1 MFTKKN
7 FKNRLTTAI
16 LAGLM
21 STSSIIPSITNVHAE
36 EETSHQTVFS
46 FKEKNEGSDENT
58 EFAKY
63 FADGNIGFKFEYS
76 LGNQSKTISKTYIS
90 DNAELNQTVGNKTYE
105 FTTPEVQ
112 IEENEDGNI
121 FAYRA
126 SIVPAQEKYN
136 DYFLKYGENSA
147 RTVTGNKARN
157 TISYEIIKVNRNIR
171 LYSLENSGE
180 TFRLED
186 VTNYDK
192 EQIRAAIYEAN
203 PELKVWNDNLKASDP
218 SFELLQFDK
227 KGVHTTFPIRT
238 NWNIPQIRFG
248 YFGDEDHNDRGLL
261 RPIKPAPSFA
271 KITYRW
277 KDHRD
282 FTDEFIKG
290 SEFSSAMSKEKIEEN
305 KALKVYNGPMENDY
319 RLATEDTLS
328 ADITT
333 YSKAG
338 VLNRANFDKNIN
350 YYILE
355 KQLPAGRTRGEDI
368 ELTLDDKKQLHI
380 LYKYDDG
387 ETVLEKT
394 QWELPNSVVKES
406 DLPKLQD
413 NLEFKDTFSPYTI
426 TDGNNEIVRI
436 VKRQGSVAP
445 AERKVMVSVVYKL
458 EDGSQAF
465 AQDFEFE
472 TNQIIKESD
481 LPPALPNM
489 HFTDEFT
496 SYKVIDGVNKIERT
510 LAMNTAKSFITYND
524 ANGITA
530 GTEEIVKP
538 IGSKITND
546 DLHAPEGTHLAE
558 DVDHTVSEN
567 EDDNKFV
574 ALIEYNTVEIGVIY
588 KKGEDVVKTEVI
600 TKKVKDVVTAEEL
613 PVLPNNMHFIDEFV
627 GYTVTGKNDQITRL
641 VDDDTATQVVV
652 HITYKDSD
660 GKVVKEEDIAKK
672 IGEKV
677 TDNDLTAPEGT
688 HFTGDPT
695 DYTVTEE
702 GNKIERLVDYNEVT
716 VKIVYKDKNGKE
728 IKSEKLKKK
737 IGSNINESE
746 LPSTPDGMH
755 FTDKFDGYVVTGKD
769 DKIER
774 VVEENES
781 NDAIIKV
788 VYKDKDGN
796 IVKQED
802 LKRKIGDKIT
812 NQDLTAPDGMNIIET
827 VEYDITKKEEALDV
841 HVEMNKTSGHIS
853 FIANIAD
860 GPRYNEFDITFGE
873 VLPKF
878 SGIKVNGYDFI
889 GFFKDASM
897 TDPVTFEEV
906 VNNDMTIYV
915 KYEANHELDFAK
927 KYNTAN
933 KPTSN
938 KPADTGAAMYGFTFL
953 CLSALF
959 AIVGY
964 IVLAYRKEKV
974 NMHSAKDRVPF

>member
-7 FKNRLTTAI
+7 LKNRLTTAI

-21 STSSIIPSITNVHAE
+21 STSSIIPGITNVHAE
-36 EETSHQTVFS
+36 EETASHQTVFS
-46 FKEKNEGSDENT
+46 FKERNEGSDENT

-76 LGNQSKTISKTYIS
+76 IGNQSKTISKAYIS

-112 IEENEDGNI
+112 IEENEDGNT

-282 FTDEFIKG
+282 FTDEFING

-338 VLNRANFDKNIN
+338 VLNRANFDKNVN

-355 KQLPAGRTRGEDI
+355 KQFPAGRTRGEDI

-380 LYKYDDG
+380 FYKYEDG

-394 QWELPNSVVKES
+394 QWELPNSVIKES
-406 DLPKLQD
+406 DLPKLQN

-445 AERKVMVSVVYKL
+445 VEKKVMVSVVYKL

-472 TNQIIKESD
+472 TDQIIKESD

-496 SYKVIDGVNKIERT
+496 SYKVVDGVNKIERT

-538 IGSKITND
+538 IGSKIMND
-546 DLHAPEGTHLAE
+546 DLHAPEGTHLTE
-558 DVDHTVSEN
+558 EVNHTVSEN

-600 TKKVKDVVTAEEL
+600 TKKVKDIVTAEDL
-613 PVLPNNMHFIDEFV
+613 PTLPNNMHFIDEFT
-627 GYTVTGKNDQITRL
+627 GYAVTGKNDQITRL

-652 HITYKDSD
+652 HVIYKDSD

-702 GNKIERLVDYNEVT
+702 SNKIERLVDYNEVT

-728 IKSEKLKKK
+728 IKAEELKKK
-737 IGSNINESE
+737 IGSNIKESE

-755 FTDKFDGYVVTGKD
+755 FVDKFDGYIVTGKD

-781 NDAIIKV
+781 NDAVVKI

-796 IVKQED
+796 VVKQED

-812 NQDLTAPDGMNIIET
+812 NQDLTTPDGMHIVGT
-827 VEYDITKKEEALDV
+827 VEYDITKKEESLDV
-841 HVEMNKTSGHIS
+841 HVEINKTSGHIS

-860 GPRYNEFDITFGE
+860 GPRYNEFDVTFGE

-878 SGIKVNGYDFI
+878 SGIEVNGYDFI
-889 GFFKDASM
+889 GFFKDAAM
-897 TDPVTFEEV
+897 TDPITFEEV
-906 VNNDMTIYV
+906 VNDDMTIYV

-933 KPTSN
+933 KPASN

-964 IVLAYRKEKV
+964 MVLLYKKEK
-974 NMHSAKDRVPF
+974 MD

>member
-1 MFTKKN
+1 MFTKKKN
-7 FKNRLTTAI
+7 LRNRLTTVI

-36 EETSHQTVFS
+36 EETTSHQTVFS

-76 LGNQSKTISKTYIS
+76 IGNQSKTISKTYIS
-90 DNAELNQTVGNKTYE
+90 DNAELNQAVGNKTYE

-112 IEENEDGNI
+112 IEENEDGNT

-180 TFRLED
+180 TFKLED

-261 RPIKPAPSFA
+261 RPLKPAPSFA

-282 FTDEFIKG
+282 FTDEFING

-338 VLNRANFDKNIN
+338 VLNRVNFDKNVN

-355 KQLPAGRTRGEDI
+355 KQFPAGRTRGEDI

-380 LYKYDDG
+380 LYKYEDG
-387 ETVLEKT
+387 EVVLEKT
-394 QWELPNSVVKES
+394 QWELQNSVIKES
-406 DLPKLQD
+406 DLPKLQN

-558 DVDHTVSEN
+558 EVNHTVSEN
-567 EDDNKFV
+567 EDDNKFA
-574 ALIEYNTVEIGVIY
+574 ALIEYNTVEIDVIY
-588 KKGEDVVKTEVI
+588 KKGKDVVKTEVI
-600 TKKVKDVVTAEEL
+600 TKKVKDVVTAEDL
-613 PVLPNNMHFIDEFV
+613 PALPNNMHFIDEFT

-652 HITYKDSD
+652 HVTYKDSD

-688 HFTGDPT
+688 HFIGDPT

-716 VKIVYKDKNGKE
+716 IKVVYKDKNGKE
-728 IKSEKLKKK
+728 IKAEELKKK
-737 IGSNINESE
+737 IGSSIKESE

-755 FTDKFDGYVVTGKD
+755 FTDKFDGYVVTEKD

-812 NQDLTAPDGMNIIET
+812 NQDLTVPDGMHVVGT

-860 GPRYNEFDITFGE
+860 GPRYNEFDVTFGE

-878 SGIKVNGYDFI
+878 SGIKVNGYDFV
-889 GFFKDASM
+889 GFYKDAAM
-897 TDPVTFEEV
+897 TDHVTFEEV
-906 VNNDMTIYV
+906 VNDDMTIYV

-964 IVLAYRKEKV
+964 AVLLYRKEK
-974 NMHSAKDRVPF
+974 MD

>member
-1 MFTKKN
+1 MFTKKKN
-7 FKNRLTTAI
+7 LRNRLTTVI

-21 STSSIIPSITNVHAE
+21 STSGIIPSITNVHAE
-36 EETSHQTVFS
+36 EETTSHQTVFS
-46 FKEKNEGSDENT
+46 FKEKNEGSDENA

-76 LGNQSKTISKTYIS
+76 IGNQFKTISKTYIS

-112 IEENEDGNI
+112 IEENEDGNT

-171 LYSLENSGE
+171 LYSLENSGK

-227 KGVHTTFPIRT
+227 KGVHTTFPIRA

-338 VLNRANFDKNIN
+338 VLNRANFDKNRS
-350 YYILE
+350 YYIVE
-355 KQLPAGRTRGEDI
+355 NEFPAGRTRGEDI

-380 LYKYDDG
+380 LYKYEDG

-394 QWELPNSVVKES
+394 QWELPNSVIKES
-406 DLPKLQD
+406 DLPKLQN

-445 AERKVMVSVVYKL
+445 TERKVMVSVVYKL

-472 TNQIIKESD
+472 TDQIIKESD

-496 SYKVIDGVNKIERT
+496 SYKVVDGVNKIERT

-530 GTEEIVKP
+530 GTEEIIKP

-546 DLHAPEGTHLAE
+546 DLHAPEGTHLTE
-558 DVDHTVSEN
+558 EVNHTVSEN

-574 ALIEYNTVEIGVIY
+574 ALIEYNTAEIGVIY

-600 TKKVKDVVTAEEL
+600 TKKVKDVVTAEDL
-613 PVLPNNMHFIDEFV
+613 PALPNNMHFIDEFT
-627 GYTVTGKNDQITRL
+627 GYAVTGKNDQITRL

-652 HITYKDSD
+652 HVIYKDSD

-688 HFTGDPT
+688 HFIGDPT

-716 VKIVYKDKNGKE
+716 VKVIYKDKNGRK
-728 IKSEKLKKK
+728 IKVEELKKK
-737 IGSNINESE
+737 IGSNIKESE
-746 LPSTPDGMH
+746 LPSTPDGVH

-812 NQDLTAPDGMNIIET
+812 NQDLTAPDGMHVVGT
-827 VEYDITKKEEALDV
+827 VEYDITKKEESLDV

-860 GPRYNEFDITFGE
+860 GPRYNEFDVTFGE

-878 SGIKVNGYDFI
+878 SGIKVNGYDFV
-889 GFFKDASM
+889 GFYKDAAM

-906 VNNDMTIYV
+906 VNDDMTIYV

-964 IVLAYRKEKV
+964 IVLLYRKEK
-974 NMHSAKDRVPF
+974 MD

>member
-1 MFTKKN
+1 M
-7 FKNRLTTAI
+7 
-16 LAGLM
+16 
-21 STSSIIPSITNVHAE
+21 
-36 EETSHQTVFS
+36 
-46 FKEKNEGSDENT
+46 
-58 EFAKY
+58 
-63 FADGNIGFKFEYS
+63 
-76 LGNQSKTISKTYIS
+76 
-90 DNAELNQTVGNKTYE
+90 
-105 FTTPEVQ
+105 
-112 IEENEDGNI
+112 
-121 FAYRA
+121 
-126 SIVPAQEKYN
+126 
-136 DYFLKYGENSA
+136 
-147 RTVTGNKARN
+147 
-157 TISYEIIKVNRNIR
+157 
-171 LYSLENSGE
+171 
-180 TFRLED
+180 
-186 VTNYDK
+186 
-192 EQIRAAIYEAN
+192 
-203 PELKVWNDNLKASDP
+203 
-218 SFELLQFDK
+218 QFDK

-282 FTDEFIKG
+282 FTDEFING

-338 VLNRANFDKNIN
+338 VLNRANFDKNRS
-350 YYILE
+350 YYIVE
-355 KQLPAGRTRGEDI
+355 NEFPAGRTRGEDI

-380 LYKYDDG
+380 LYKYEDG
-387 ETVLEKT
+387 EVVLEKT
-394 QWELPNSVVKES
+394 QWELPNSVIKES
-406 DLPKLQD
+406 DIPKLQD

-426 TDGNNEIVRI
+426 ADGNNEIVRI

-445 AERKVMVSVVYKL
+445 AERKVMVSVLYKL

-600 TKKVKDVVTAEEL
+600 TKKVKDVVTAEDL
-613 PVLPNNMHFIDEFV
+613 PVLPNNMHFIDEFA

-641 VDDDTATQVVV
+641 MDDDTATQVVV
-652 HITYKDSD
+652 HVTYKDSD

-702 GNKIERLVDYNEVT
+702 SNKIERLVDYNEVT

-728 IKSEKLKKK
+728 IKAEELKKK
-737 IGSNINESE
+737 IGSNIKESE

-755 FTDKFDGYVVTGKD
+755 FVDKFDGYVVTGKD

-781 NDAIIKV
+781 NDAIIKA

-802 LKRKIGDKIT
+802 LKRKVGDKIT
-812 NQDLTAPDGMNIIET
+812 NQDLTAPDGMHVVGT
-827 VEYDITKKEEALDV
+827 VEYDITKKEESLDV
-841 HVEMNKTSGHIS
+841 HVEMNKTSGHVS
-853 FIANIAD
+853 FVANIAD
-860 GPRYNEFDITFGE
+860 GPRYNEFDVAFGE
-873 VLPKF
+873 VLPRL

-889 GFFKDASM
+889 GFFKDAAM

-906 VNNDMTIYV
+906 VNDNMTIYV

-927 KYNTAN
+927 KYNAAN

-964 IVLAYRKEKV
+964 MVLLYRKEK
-974 NMHSAKDRVPF
+974 MD

>member
-46 FKEKNEGSDENT
+46 FKEKNEGSDENA

-76 LGNQSKTISKTYIS
+76 IGNQFKTISKTYIS

-112 IEENEDGNI
+112 IGENEDGNI

-338 VLNRANFDKNIN
+338 VLNRANFDKNVN

-355 KQLPAGRTRGEDI
+355 KQFPAGRTRGEDI

-380 LYKYDDG
+380 LYKYEDG

-394 QWELPNSVVKES
+394 QWELPNSVIKES
-406 DLPKLQD
+406 DLPKLQN

-496 SYKVIDGVNKIERT
+496 SYKVIDGVNKIERI

-600 TKKVKDVVTAEEL
+600 TKKVKDVVTAEDL
-613 PVLPNNMHFIDEFV
+613 PVLPNNMHFIGEFV

-716 VKIVYKDKNGKE
+716 VKVVYKDKNGKE
-728 IKSEKLKKK
+728 IKSEELKKK

-755 FTDKFDGYVVTGKD
+755 FVDKFDGYVVTGKD

-774 VVEENES
+774 IVEENES

-802 LKRKIGDKIT
+802 LKKKIGDKIT
-812 NQDLTAPDGMNIIET
+812 NQDLTAPDGMHIVGTI
-827 VEYDITKKEEALDV
+827 EYDITKKEEALDV

-860 GPRYNEFDITFGE
+860 GPRYNEFDVTFGE

-878 SGIKVNGYDFI
+878 SGIKVNGYDFV
-889 GFFKDASM
+889 GFYKDAAM

-906 VNNDMTIYV
+906 VNDDMTIYV

-964 IVLAYRKEKV
+964 MVLLYRKEKA
-974 NMHSAKDRVPF
+974 NMH

>member
-7 FKNRLTTAI
+7 LKDRLTTVI

-36 EETSHQTVFS
+36 EETTSHQTVFL

-63 FADGNIGFKFEYS
+63 FANGNIGFKFEYS
-76 LGNQSKTISKTYIS
+76 IGNQSKTISKTYIS
-90 DNAELNQTVGNKTYE
+90 DNAELHQTVGNKNYE

-112 IEENEDGNI
+112 IEENPDGNT

-136 DYFLKYGENSA
+136 DYFLQYGENVVK
-147 RTVTGNKARN
+147 TTTGNRAAN
-157 TISYEIIKVNRNIR
+157 IISYNIIKVNRNIR
-171 LYSLENSGE
+171 LYSLENSSE
-180 TFRLED
+180 AFRLED

-238 NWNIPQIRFG
+238 GWNIPQIRFG

-261 RPIKPAPSFA
+261 KPWKPTPSLA

-282 FTDEFIKG
+282 FTDEFIND
-290 SEFSSAMSKEKIEEN
+290 SEFSSAMSKEKIEDN
-305 KALKVYNGPMENDY
+305 KALKVFNGPMENDY
-319 RLATEDTLS
+319 RLATKDTLS

-333 YSKAG
+333 YSEVG
-338 VLNRANFDKNIN
+338 VLNRANFDKNRS
-350 YYILE
+350 YYIVE
-355 KQLPAGRTRGEDI
+355 NEFPAGRTRGEDI
-368 ELTLDDKKQLHI
+368 ELTLNDKKQLHI
-380 LYKYDDG
+380 LYKYEDG
-387 ETVLEKT
+387 EVVLEKT
-394 QWELPNSVVKES
+394 QWELPNSVIKES
-406 DLPKLQD
+406 DLPKLQN
-413 NLEFKDTFSPYTI
+413 NLEFKDTFSSYTV

-436 VKRQGSVAP
+436 VKRNTPVSP

-465 AQDFEFE
+465 TQDFEFE
-472 TNQIIKESD
+472 TNQVIKESD

-496 SYKVIDGVNKIERT
+496 SYKVIDGENKIERT

-558 DVDHTVSEN
+558 EVNHTVSEN

-600 TKKVKDVVTAEEL
+600 NKKVKDVVTNDDL
-613 PVLPNNMHFIDEFV
+613 PALPNNMHFIDEFT

-652 HITYKDSD
+652 HVTYKDSD
-660 GKVVKEEDIAKK
+660 GKVVKEEDISKK

-677 TDNDLTAPEGT
+677 TDNDLTPPDGT

-695 DYTVTEE
+695 DYTVTEKD
-702 GNKIERLVDYNEVT
+702 NKIERTVDYNEVT
-716 VKIVYKDKNGKE
+716 VKVAYKDKNGKE
-728 IKSEKLKKK
+728 IKTEELKKK
-737 IGSNINESE
+737 IGSSIKESE

-755 FTDKFDGYVVTGKD
+755 FTDKFDEYTVTGKD

-774 VVEENES
+774 TVEENES
-781 NDAIIKV
+781 NDAVVKI
-788 VYKDKDGN
+788 VYKDKDEN

-802 LKRKIGDKIT
+802 LKKNIGDKIT
-812 NQDLTAPDGMNIIET
+812 NQDLTAPDGMHIVGT
-827 VEYDITKKEEALDV
+827 VEYDITKKEASLDV
-841 HVEMNKTSGHIS
+841 RVETNKTSGHIS

-860 GPRYNEFDITFGE
+860 GPRYNEFDVTFGE

-878 SGIKVNGYDFI
+878 AGIKINGYDFV
-889 GFFKDASM
+889 GFYKNAEM

-906 VNNDMTIYV
+906 VNDDMTIYV

-933 KPTSN
+933 KPSS

-953 CLSALF
+953 CLSSLF

-964 IVLAYRKEKV
+964 MVLLYKKEK
-974 NMHSAKDRVPF
+974 MD

>member
-1 MFTKKN
+1 M
-7 FKNRLTTAI
+7 
-16 LAGLM
+16 
-21 STSSIIPSITNVHAE
+21 
-36 EETSHQTVFS
+36 
-46 FKEKNEGSDENT
+46 
-58 EFAKY
+58 
-63 FADGNIGFKFEYS
+63 
-76 LGNQSKTISKTYIS
+76 
-90 DNAELNQTVGNKTYE
+90 
-105 FTTPEVQ
+105 
-112 IEENEDGNI
+112 
-121 FAYRA
+121 
-126 SIVPAQEKYN
+126 PAQEKYN

-180 TFRLED
+180 TFKLED

-227 KGVHTTFPIRT
+227 KGVHTTFPIRA

-248 YFGDEDHNDRGLL
+248 FFGDEDHNDRGLL

-282 FTDEFIKG
+282 FTDEFING

-338 VLNRANFDKNIN
+338 VLNRANFDKNRS
-350 YYILE
+350 YYIVE
-355 KQLPAGRTRGEDI
+355 NEFPAGRTRGEDI

-380 LYKYDDG
+380 LYKYEDG
-387 ETVLEKT
+387 EVVLEKA
-394 QWELPNSVVKES
+394 QWELPNSVIKES
-406 DLPKLQD
+406 DLPKLQN

-496 SYKVIDGVNKIERT
+496 SYKVVDGVNKIERT

-546 DLHAPEGTHLAE
+546 DLHAPEGTHLTE
-558 DVDHTVSEN
+558 EVNHTVSEN

-600 TKKVKDVVTAEEL
+600 TKKVKDVVTNEDL
-613 PVLPNNMHFIDEFV
+613 PALPNSMHFIDEFT

-652 HITYKDSD
+652 HVTYKDSD

-702 GNKIERLVDYNEVT
+702 NNKIERLVDYNEVT
-716 VKIVYKDKNGKE
+716 VKVVYKDKNGKE
-728 IKSEKLKKK
+728 IKAEELKKK

-755 FTDKFDGYVVTGKD
+755 FVDKFDGY
-769 DKIER
+769 
-774 VVEENES
+774 
-781 NDAIIKV
+781 V

-802 LKRKIGDKIT
+802 LKKKIGDKIT
-812 NQDLTAPDGMNIIET
+812 NQDLTAPDGMHIVGTI
-827 VEYDITKKEEALDV
+827 EYDITKKEEALDV

-860 GPRYNEFDITFGE
+860 GPRYNEFDVTFGE

-878 SGIKVNGYDFI
+878 SGIKVNGYDFV
-889 GFFKDASM
+889 GFYKDAAM

-906 VNNDMTIYV
+906 VNDDMTIYV

-964 IVLAYRKEKV
+964 MVLLYKKEK
-974 NMHSAKDRVPF
+974 MD

>member
-7 FKNRLTTAI
+7 LKHRLTTVI

-36 EETSHQTVFS
+36 EETTSHQTVFL
-46 FKEKNEGSDENT
+46 FKEKNEDSGENT

-76 LGNQSKTISKTYIS
+76 IGNQSKTISKTYIS
-90 DNAELNQTVGNKTYE
+90 DNAELHQTVGNKNYE

-112 IEENEDGNI
+112 IEENEDGNT

-136 DYFLKYGENSA
+136 DYFLQYGENVA
-147 RTVTGNKARN
+147 KTTTGNRATN
-157 TISYEIIKVNRNIR
+157 IISYNIIKVNRNIR
-171 LYSLENSGE
+171 LYSLENSSE
-180 TFRLED
+180 AFRLED

-238 NWNIPQIRFG
+238 GWNIPQIRFG

-282 FTDEFIKG
+282 FTDEFINN
-290 SEFSSAMSKEKIEEN
+290 SEFSSVFSKEKLEDN
-305 KALKVYNGPMENDY
+305 KALKVFNGPMENDY
-319 RLATEDTLS
+319 RLATKDTLS

-333 YSKAG
+333 YSEAG
-338 VLNRANFDKNIN
+338 VLNRANFDKNRS
-350 YYILE
+350 YYIVE
-355 KQLPAGRTRGEDI
+355 NELPAGRTRGENI

-380 LYKYDDG
+380 LYKYEDG

-394 QWELPNSVVKES
+394 QWELPNSVIKES

-413 NLEFKDTFSPYTI
+413 NLEFKDTFSSYTI

-436 VKRQGSVAP
+436 VKRNTPVSP

-472 TNQIIKESD
+472 TNQVIKESD

-489 HFTDEFT
+489 HFIDEFT
-496 SYKVIDGVNKIERT
+496 
-510 LAMNTAKSFITYND
+510 
-524 ANGITA
+524 
-530 GTEEIVKP
+530 
-538 IGSKITND
+538 
-546 DLHAPEGTHLAE
+546 
-558 DVDHTVSEN
+558 
-567 EDDNKFV
+567 
-574 ALIEYNTVEIGVIY
+574 
-588 KKGEDVVKTEVI
+588 
-600 TKKVKDVVTAEEL
+600 
-613 PVLPNNMHFIDEFV
+613 

-672 IGEKV
+672 VGEKV

-688 HFTGDPT
+688 HFVGDPT
-695 DYTVTEE
+695 DYTVTEKD
-702 GNKIERLVDYNEVT
+702 NKIERSVDYNEVT
-716 VKIVYKDKNGKE
+716 VKVVYKDKNGKE
-728 IKSEKLKKK
+728 IKTEELKKK
-737 IGSNINESE
+737 IGSSIKESE

-755 FTDKFDGYVVTGKD
+755 FTDKFDEYTVTGKD

-774 VVEENES
+774 TVEENES
-781 NDAIIKV
+781 NDAVVKI
-788 VYKDKDGN
+788 VYKDKDEN

-802 LKRKIGDKIT
+802 LKKNIGDKIT
-812 NQDLTAPDGMNIIET
+812 NQDLTAPDGMHIVGT
-827 VEYDITKKEEALDV
+827 VEYDVTKKESSLDV
-841 HVEMNKTSGHIS
+841 RVETNKTSGHIS

-860 GPRYNEFDITFGE
+860 GPRYNELDVTFGE

-878 SGIKVNGYDFI
+878 AGIKVNGYDFI
-889 GFFKDASM
+889 GFYKNAEM

-906 VNNDMTIYV
+906 VNDDMTIYV

-933 KPTSN
+933 KPSS
-938 KPADTGAAMYGFTFL
+938 KPADTGAAMYGLTFL

-964 IVLAYRKEKV
+964 MVLLYKKEK
-974 NMHSAKDRVPF
+974 MD

>member
-1 MFTKKN
+1 MFTKKKN
-7 FKNRLTTAI
+7 LRNRLTTAI

-36 EETSHQTVFS
+36 EGTTSHQTVFS

-105 FTTPEVQ
+105 FITPEVQ
-112 IEENEDGNI
+112 MEENEDGNT

-136 DYFLKYGENSA
+136 DYFLKYGEDVVK
-147 RTVTGNKARN
+147 TTTGNKARN
-157 TISYEIIKVNRNIR
+157 VISYEIIKVNRNIR
-171 LYSLENSGE
+171 LYSLENSSE
-180 TFRLED
+180 AFRLED

-238 NWNIPQIRFG
+238 GWNIPQIRFG

-261 RPIKPAPSFA
+261 RPWKPTPSFA

-282 FTDEFIKG
+282 FTDEFINS
-290 SEFSSAMSKEKIEEN
+290 SEFSSAMSKEKIEED

-333 YSKAG
+333 YSAAG
-338 VLNRANFDKNIN
+338 VLNRANFDKNKN
-350 YYILE
+350 YYIVE
-355 KQLPAGRTRGEDI
+355 KQFPAGRTRGEDI
-368 ELTLDDKKQLHI
+368 ELTLDDKKQLHV
-380 LYKYDDG
+380 LYKYEDG
-387 ETVLEKT
+387 EVVLEKT
-394 QWELPNSVVKES
+394 QWELPNSVIKES

-436 VKRQGSVAP
+436 VKRNTPVSP
-445 AERKVMVSVVYKL
+445 AGRKVMVSVVYKL

-465 AQDFEFE
+465 TQDFEFE
-472 TNQIIKESD
+472 TNQVIKESD

-496 SYKVIDGVNKIERT
+496 SYKVIDGENKIERT

-558 DVDHTVSEN
+558 EVDHTVSEN

-574 ALIEYNTVEIGVIY
+574 ALIEYNTVEVGVIY

-600 TKKVKDVVTAEEL
+600 TKKVKDVVTAEDL
-613 PVLPNNMHFIDEFV
+613 PALPNNMHFIDEFT

-652 HITYKDSD
+652 HVTYKDKD

-672 IGEKV
+672 VGEKV

-716 VKIVYKDKNGKE
+716 VKVVYKDKNGKE
-728 IKSEKLKKK
+728 IKAEELKKK
-737 IGSNINESE
+737 IGNNIKESE
-746 LPSTPDGMH
+746 LPATPDGMH
-755 FTDKFDGYVVTGKD
+755 FVDKFDGYVVTGKD

-774 VVEENES
+774 VLEENES

-796 IVKQED
+796 VVKQED

-812 NQDLTAPDGMNIIET
+812 NQDLTAPDGMHIIGT
-827 VEYDITKKEEALDV
+827 VEYDITKKEESLDV
-841 HVEMNKTSGHIS
+841 HVEMDKTSGHIS
-853 FIANIAD
+853 FVANIAD
-860 GPRYNEFDITFGE
+860 GPRYNEFDVTFGE
-873 VLPKF
+873 VLPKI

-889 GFFKDASM
+889 GFYKDAAM

-906 VNNDMTIYV
+906 VNDDMTIYV
-915 KYEANHELDFAK
+915 KYETNHELDFAK

-959 AIVGY
+959 AIIGY
-964 IVLAYRKEKV
+964 MVLLYKKEK
-974 NMHSAKDRVPF
+974 MD

>member
-7 FKNRLTTAI
+7 LKDRLTTVI

-36 EETSHQTVFS
+36 EETASHQTVFL
-46 FKEKNEGSDENT
+46 FKEKNEGLDENT

-76 LGNQSKTISKTYIS
+76 IGNQSKTISKTYIS
-90 DNAELNQTVGNKTYE
+90 DNAELNQTVGNKNYE
-105 FTTPEVQ
+105 FTTPEVK
-112 IEENEDGNI
+112 IEENPDGNT

-136 DYFLKYGENSA
+136 DYFLQYGENVIK
-147 RTVTGNKARN
+147 TTTGNRAAN
-157 TISYEIIKVNRNIR
+157 IISYNIIKVNRNIR

-180 TFRLED
+180 VFRLED

-238 NWNIPQIRFG
+238 GWNIPQIRFG

-282 FTDEFIKG
+282 FTDEFISN
-290 SEFSSAMSKEKIEEN
+290 SEFSSVMSKEKIEEN

-319 RLATEDTLS
+319 RLATKDTLS

-333 YSKAG
+333 YSEAG
-338 VLNRANFDKNIN
+338 VLNRANFDKNRS
-350 YYILE
+350 YYIVE
-355 KQLPAGRTRGEDI
+355 NELPARRTRGEDI

-380 LYKYDDG
+380 LYKYEDG
-387 ETVLEKT
+387 EVVLEKT
-394 QWELPNSVVKES
+394 QWELPNSVIKES
-406 DLPKLQD
+406 DLPKLQN
-413 NLEFKDTFSPYTI
+413 NLEFKDTFSSYTI

-481 LPPALPNM
+481 LPPALPSM

-496 SYKVIDGVNKIERT
+496 SYKVIDGENKIERT

-558 DVDHTVSEN
+558 EVNHTVSEN

-574 ALIEYNTVEIGVIY
+574 ALIEYNTVEVGVIY

-600 TKKVKDVVTAEEL
+600 TKKVKDVVTAEDL
-613 PVLPNNMHFIDEFV
+613 PALPNNMHFIDEFT

-652 HITYKDSD
+652 HVTYKDSD

-672 IGEKV
+672 VGEKV

-688 HFTGDPT
+688 HFVGDPT
-695 DYTVTEE
+695 DYTVTEKD
-702 GNKIERLVDYNEVT
+702 NKIERSVDYNEVT
-716 VKIVYKDKNGKE
+716 VKVAYKDKNGKE
-728 IKSEKLKKK
+728 IKTEELKKK
-737 IGSNINESE
+737 IGSSIKESE

-755 FTDKFDGYVVTGKD
+755 FTDKFDEYTVTGKD

-774 VVEENES
+774 TVEENES
-781 NDAIIKV
+781 NDAVVKI
-788 VYKDKDGN
+788 VYKDKDEN

-802 LKRKIGDKIT
+802 LKKNIGDKIT
-812 NQDLTAPDGMNIIET
+812 NQDLTAPDGMHIVGT
-827 VEYDITKKEEALDV
+827 VEYDVTKKKESLDV
-841 HVEMNKTSGHIS
+841 RVEMNKTSGHIS
-853 FIANIAD
+853 FVANIAD
-860 GPRYNEFDITFGE
+860 GPRYNEFDVTFGE

-878 SGIKVNGYDFI
+878 AGIKINGYDFI
-889 GFFKDASM
+889 GFYKNAEM

-906 VNNDMTIYV
+906 VNDDMTIYV

-933 KPTSN
+933 KPSS

-953 CLSALF
+953 CLSSLF

-964 IVLAYRKEKV
+964 MVLLYKKEK
-974 NMHSAKDRVPF
+974 MD

>member
-7 FKNRLTTAI
+7 LKDRLTTVI

-36 EETSHQTVFS
+36 EETASHQTVFL

-76 LGNQSKTISKTYIS
+76 IGNQSKTISKTYIS
-90 DNAELNQTVGNKTYE
+90 DNAELNKTVGNKNYE

-112 IEENEDGNI
+112 IEENPDGNT

-136 DYFLKYGENSA
+136 DYFLQYGENVIK
-147 RTVTGNKARN
+147 TTTGNRAAN
-157 TISYEIIKVNRNIR
+157 IISYNIIKVNRNIR

-180 TFRLED
+180 VFRLED

-227 KGVHTTFPIRT
+227 KGVHTIFPIRAG
-238 NWNIPQIRFG
+238 WNIPQIRFG

-282 FTDEFIKG
+282 FTDEFINS
-290 SEFSSAMSKEKIEEN
+290 SEFSSVMSKEKIEDN

-319 RLATEDTLS
+319 RLATKDTLS

-338 VLNRANFDKNIN
+338 VLNRANFDKNRS
-350 YYILE
+350 YYIVE
-355 KQLPAGRTRGEDI
+355 NEFPAGRTRGEDI

-380 LYKYDDG
+380 LYKYEDG
-387 ETVLEKT
+387 EVVLEKT
-394 QWELPNSVVKES
+394 QWELPNSVIKES

-413 NLEFKDTFSPYTI
+413 NLEFKDTFSTYTI

-465 AQDFEFE
+465 TQDFEFE

-481 LPPALPNM
+481 LPPTLPNM

-558 DVDHTVSEN
+558 EVNHTVSEN

-574 ALIEYNTVEIGVIY
+574 ALIEYNTVEVGVIY

-600 TKKVKDVVTAEEL
+600 NKKVKDVVTSEDL
-613 PVLPNNMHFIDEFV
+613 PALPSNMHFIDEFT

-652 HITYKDSD
+652 HVTYKDSD

-688 HFTGDPT
+688 HFVGDPT
-695 DYTVTEE
+695 DYTVTEKN
-702 GNKIERLVDYNEVT
+702 NKIERSVDYNEVT
-716 VKIVYKDKNGKE
+716 VKVAYKDKNGKE
-728 IKSEKLKKK
+728 IKAEELKKK
-737 IGSNINESE
+737 IGSSIKESE
-746 LPSTPDGMH
+746 LPSAPDGMH
-755 FTDKFDGYVVTGKD
+755 FTDKFDEYTVTGKD

-774 VVEENES
+774 TVEENES
-781 NDAIIKV
+781 NDAIVKI
-788 VYKDKDGN
+788 VYKDKDEN

-802 LKRKIGDKIT
+802 LKKNIGDKIT
-812 NQDLTAPDGMNIIET
+812 NQDLTAPDGMHIVGT
-827 VEYDITKKEEALDV
+827 VEYDITKKEDSLDV

-860 GPRYNEFDITFGE
+860 GPRYNEFDVTFGE

-878 SGIKVNGYDFI
+878 AGIKVNGYDFV
-889 GFFKDASM
+889 GFYKNAEM

-906 VNNDMTIYV
+906 VNDDMTIYV

-933 KPTSN
+933 KPSS

-953 CLSALF
+953 CLSSLF

-964 IVLAYRKEKV
+964 MVLLYKKEK
-974 NMHSAKDRVPF
+974 MD

>member
-1 MFTKKN
+1 MFTKKKN
-7 FKNRLTTAI
+7 LRNRLTTVI

-36 EETSHQTVFS
+36 EETTSHQTVFS

-76 LGNQSKTISKTYIS
+76 ISNQSKTISKTYIS

-112 IEENEDGNI
+112 IEENEDGNT

-238 NWNIPQIRFG
+238 GWNIPQIRFG

-282 FTDEFIKG
+282 FTDEFINS
-290 SEFSSAMSKEKIEEN
+290 SEFSSVMSKEKIEEN

-338 VLNRANFDKNIN
+338 VLNRANFDKNRS
-350 YYILE
+350 YYIVE
-355 KQLPAGRTRGEDI
+355 NEFPAGRTRGEDI

-380 LYKYDDG
+380 LYKYEDG
-387 ETVLEKT
+387 EVVLEKT
-394 QWELPNSVVKES
+394 QWELPNSVIKES
-406 DLPKLQD
+406 DIPKLQD

-426 TDGNNEIVRI
+426 ADGNNEIVRI

-445 AERKVMVSVVYKL
+445 AERKVMVSVLYKL

-496 SYKVIDGVNKIERT
+496 SYKVVDGVNKIERT

-558 DVDHTVSEN
+558 EVNHTVSEN

-588 KKGEDVVKTEVI
+588 KKGKDVVKTEVI
-600 TKKVKDVVTAEEL
+600 TKKVKDVVTAEDL
-613 PVLPNNMHFIDEFV
+613 PALPNNMHFIDEFT
-627 GYTVTGKNDQITRL
+627 GYTITGKNDQITRL

-652 HITYKDSD
+652 HVTYKDSD

-688 HFTGDPT
+688 HFIGDPT

-716 VKIVYKDKNGKE
+716 IKVVYKDKNGKE
-728 IKSEKLKKK
+728 IKAEELKKK
-737 IGSNINESE
+737 IGSNIKESE
-746 LPSTPDGMH
+746 LPSTPDGVH

-812 NQDLTAPDGMNIIET
+812 NQDLTAPDGMHVVGT
-827 VEYDITKKEEALDV
+827 VEYDITKKEESLDV

-860 GPRYNEFDITFGE
+860 GPRYNEFDVTFGE

-878 SGIKVNGYDFI
+878 SGIKVNGYDFV
-889 GFFKDASM
+889 GFYKDAAM

-906 VNNDMTIYV
+906 VNDDMTIYV

-964 IVLAYRKEKV
+964 MVLLYRKEKA
-974 NMHSAKDRVPF
+974 NMH

>member
-1 MFTKKN
+1 MFTKKKN
-7 FKNRLTTAI
+7 LRNRLTTAI
-16 LAGLM
+16 LVGLM

-36 EETSHQTVFS
+36 EETTSHQTVFS
-46 FKEKNEGSDENT
+46 FREKNESSDENT

-112 IEENEDGNI
+112 IEENEDGNT

-157 TISYEIIKVNRNIR
+157 TISYEIIKVNRSIR

-180 TFRLED
+180 VFRLED
-186 VTNYDK
+186 ITNYDK

-282 FTDEFIKG
+282 FTDEFING

-338 VLNRANFDKNIN
+338 VLNRANFDKNTN
-350 YYILE
+350 YYIVE

-380 LYKYDDG
+380 LYKYEDG

-394 QWELPNSVVKES
+394 QWELPNSVIKES
-406 DLPKLQD
+406 DLPKLQN

-496 SYKVIDGVNKIERT
+496 SYKVVDGENKIERT

-558 DVDHTVSEN
+558 EVDHTVSEN

-600 TKKVKDVVTAEEL
+600 NKKVKDVVTAEDL
-613 PVLPNNMHFIDEFV
+613 PALPNNMHFIDEFA

-716 VKIVYKDKNGKE
+716 VKVVYKDKNGKE
-728 IKSEKLKKK
+728 IKAEELKKK

-774 VVEENES
+774 IVEENES
-781 NDAIIKV
+781 NDAVVKI

-796 IVKQED
+796 AIKQED

-812 NQDLTAPDGMNIIET
+812 NQDLTVPDGMHIVGT
-827 VEYDITKKEEALDV
+827 VEYDITKKEESLDV

-853 FIANIAD
+853 FIVNIAD
-860 GPRYNEFDITFGE
+860 GPRYNEFDVTFGE

-878 SGIKVNGYDFI
+878 SGIKVNGYDFV
-889 GFFKDASM
+889 GFYKDAAM
-897 TDPVTFEEV
+897 TDPITFEEV
-906 VNNDMTIYV
+906 VNDDMTIYV

-959 AIVGY
+959 AIIGY
-964 IVLAYRKEKV
+964 VVLLYKKEK
-974 NMHSAKDRVPF
+974 MD

>member
-7 FKNRLTTAI
+7 LKDRLTTVI

-36 EETSHQTVFS
+36 EETTSHQTVFL

-76 LGNQSKTISKTYIS
+76 IGNQSKTISKTYIS
-90 DNAELNQTVGNKTYE
+90 DNAELNQTVGNKNYE

-112 IEENEDGNI
+112 IEENPDGNT

-136 DYFLKYGENSA
+136 DYFLQYGENVA
-147 RTVTGNKARN
+147 KTTTGNRAAN
-157 TISYEIIKVNRNIR
+157 IISYNIIKVNRNIR

-180 TFRLED
+180 VFRLED

-238 NWNIPQIRFG
+238 GWNIPQIRFG

-282 FTDEFIKG
+282 FTDEFISN
-290 SEFSSAMSKEKIEEN
+290 SEFSSVMSKEKIEEN

-319 RLATEDTLS
+319 RLATKDTLS

-338 VLNRANFDKNIN
+338 VLNRANFDKNRS
-350 YYILE
+350 YYIVE
-355 KQLPAGRTRGEDI
+355 NEFPAGRTRGEDI

-380 LYKYDDG
+380 LYKYEDG
-387 ETVLEKT
+387 EIVLEKT
-394 QWELPNSVVKES
+394 QWELPNSVIKES

-413 NLEFKDTFSPYTI
+413 NLEFKDTFSSYTI
-426 TDGNNEIVRI
+426 TDNNNEIVRI
-436 VKRQGSVAP
+436 VKRNTPVSP

-472 TNQIIKESD
+472 TNQVIKESD

-496 SYKVIDGVNKIERT
+496 SYKVIDGENKIERT
-510 LAMNTAKSFITYND
+510 LTMNTAKSFITYND

-558 DVDHTVSEN
+558 EVNHTVSEN

-574 ALIEYNTVEIGVIY
+574 ALIEYNTVEIGIIY
-588 KKGEDVVKTEVI
+588 KKGEEVVKTEVI
-600 TKKVKDVVTAEEL
+600 NKKVKDVVTSEDL
-613 PVLPNNMHFIDEFV
+613 PALPNNMHFIDEFT

-652 HITYKDSD
+652 HVTYKDSD

-672 IGEKV
+672 VGEKV
-677 TDNDLTAPEGT
+677 TDNDLTEPEGT
-688 HFTGDPT
+688 HFVGDPT
-695 DYTVTEE
+695 DYTVTEKD
-702 GNKIERLVDYNEVT
+702 NKIERSVDYNEVT
-716 VKIVYKDKNGKE
+716 VKVAYKDKNGKE
-728 IKSEKLKKK
+728 IKTEELKKK
-737 IGSNINESE
+737 IGSSIKESE

-755 FTDKFDGYVVTGKD
+755 FTDKFDEYTVTGKD

-774 VVEENES
+774 TVEENES
-781 NDAIIKV
+781 NDAVVKI
-788 VYKDKDGN
+788 VYKDKDEN

-802 LKRKIGDKIT
+802 LKKNIGDKIT
-812 NQDLTAPDGMNIIET
+812 NQDLTAPDGMHVVGT
-827 VEYDITKKEEALDV
+827 VEYDITKKESSLDV
-841 HVEMNKTSGHIS
+841 RVETNKTSGHIS

-860 GPRYNEFDITFGE
+860 GPRYNEFDVTFGE

-878 SGIKVNGYDFI
+878 AGIKINGYDFI
-889 GFFKDASM
+889 GFYKDAAM

-906 VNNDMTIYV
+906 VNDDMTIYV

-933 KPTSN
+933 KSSS
-938 KPADTGAAMYGFTFL
+938 KPADTGAAMYGLTFL
-953 CLSALF
+953 CLSFLF

-964 IVLAYRKEKV
+964 MVLLYKKEK
-974 NMHSAKDRVPF
+974 MD

>member
-7 FKNRLTTAI
+7 LKDRLTTVI

-36 EETSHQTVFS
+36 EETTSHQTVFL
-46 FKEKNEGSDENT
+46 FKEKNESSDENT

-76 LGNQSKTISKTYIS
+76 IGNQSKTISKTYIS
-90 DNAELNQTVGNKTYE
+90 DNAELNQTVGNKNYE

-112 IEENEDGNI
+112 IEENSEGNT

-136 DYFLKYGENSA
+136 DYFLQYGENVVK
-147 RTVTGNKARN
+147 TTTGNRAAN
-157 TISYEIIKVNRNIR
+157 IISYNIIKVNRNIR
-171 LYSLENSGE
+171 LCSLENSGE
-180 TFRLED
+180 VFRLED

-203 PELKVWNDNLKASDP
+203 PELKVWNDSLKASDP

-238 NWNIPQIRFG
+238 GWNIPQIRFG

-282 FTDEFIKG
+282 FTDEFING
-290 SEFSSAMSKEKIEEN
+290 SEFSSVMSKEKIEDN

-319 RLATEDTLS
+319 RLATKDTLS

-338 VLNRANFDKNIN
+338 VLNRANFDKNRS
-350 YYILE
+350 YYIVE
-355 KQLPAGRTRGEDI
+355 NEFPAGRTRGEDI

-380 LYKYDDG
+380 LYKYEDG
-387 ETVLEKT
+387 EVVLEKT
-394 QWELPNSVVKES
+394 QWELPNSVIKES

-413 NLEFKDTFSPYTI
+413 NLEFKDTFSSYTI
-426 TDGNNEIVRI
+426 TDNNNEIVRI
-436 VKRQGSVAP
+436 VKRNTPVSP

-472 TNQIIKESD
+472 TNQVIKESD

-496 SYKVIDGVNKIERT
+496 SYKVIDGENKIERT

-538 IGSKITND
+538 GSKITND

-558 DVDHTVSEN
+558 EVNHTVSEN

-600 TKKVKDVVTAEEL
+600 TKKVKDVVTNKDL
-613 PVLPNNMHFIDEFV
+613 PALPNNMHFIDEFT

-652 HITYKDSD
+652 HVTYKDKD
-660 GKVVKEEDIAKK
+660 GKIVKEEDIAKK
-672 IGEKV
+672 VGEKV
-677 TDNDLTAPEGT
+677 TDNDLTTPEGT
-688 HFTGDPT
+688 HFVGDPT
-695 DYTVTEE
+695 DYTVTEKD
-702 GNKIERLVDYNEVT
+702 NKIERSVDYNEVT
-716 VKIVYKDKNGKE
+716 VKVTYKDKNGKE
-728 IKSEKLKKK
+728 IKAEELKKK
-737 IGSNINESE
+737 IGSSIKEPE

-755 FTDKFDGYVVTGKD
+755 FTDKFDEYTVTGKD

-774 VVEENES
+774 TVEENES
-781 NDAIIKV
+781 NDAVVKI
-788 VYKDKDGN
+788 VYKDKDEN

-802 LKRKIGDKIT
+802 LKKNIGDKIT
-812 NQDLTAPDGMNIIET
+812 NQDLTAPDGMHIVGT
-827 VEYDITKKEEALDV
+827 VEYDITKKEDLLDV
-841 HVEMNKTSGHIS
+841 RVETNKTSGHIS

-860 GPRYNEFDITFGE
+860 GPRYNEFDVTFGE

-878 SGIKVNGYDFI
+878 AGIKINGYDFI
-889 GFFKDASM
+889 GFYKDAAM

-906 VNNDMTIYV
+906 VNDDMTIYV

-933 KPTSN
+933 KPSS

-953 CLSALF
+953 CLSSLF

-964 IVLAYRKEKV
+964 MVLLYKREK
-974 NMHSAKDRVPF
+974 MD

>member
-1 MFTKKN
+1 M
-7 FKNRLTTAI
+7 
-16 LAGLM
+16 
-21 STSSIIPSITNVHAE
+21 
-36 EETSHQTVFS
+36 
-46 FKEKNEGSDENT
+46 
-58 EFAKY
+58 Y
-63 FADGNIGFKFEYS
+63 
-76 LGNQSKTISKTYIS
+76 
-90 DNAELNQTVGNKTYE
+90 
-105 FTTPEVQ
+105 
-112 IEENEDGNI
+112 
-121 FAYRA
+121 
-126 SIVPAQEKYN
+126 
-136 DYFLKYGENSA
+136 
-147 RTVTGNKARN
+147 
-157 TISYEIIKVNRNIR
+157 
-171 LYSLENSGE
+171 
-180 TFRLED
+180 
-186 VTNYDK
+186 
-192 EQIRAAIYEAN
+192 
-203 PELKVWNDNLKASDP
+203 
-218 SFELLQFDK
+218 
-227 KGVHTTFPIRT
+227 TTFPIRT
-238 NWNIPQIRFG
+238 GWNIPQIRFG

-282 FTDEFIKG
+282 FTDEFINS

-338 VLNRANFDKNIN
+338 VLNRANFDKNRS
-350 YYILE
+350 YYIVE
-355 KQLPAGRTRGEDI
+355 NEFPAGRTRGEDI

-380 LYKYDDG
+380 LYKYEDG
-387 ETVLEKT
+387 EVVLEKT
-394 QWELPNSVVKES
+394 QWELPNSVIKES
-406 DLPKLQD
+406 DLPKLQN

-496 SYKVIDGVNKIERT
+496 SYKVVDGVNKIERT

-546 DLHAPEGTHLAE
+546 DLHAPEGTHLTE
-558 DVDHTVSEN
+558 EVNHTVSEN

-588 KKGEDVVKTEVI
+588 KKGKDVVKTEVI
-600 TKKVKDVVTAEEL
+600 TKKVKDVVTAEDL
-613 PVLPNNMHFIDEFV
+613 PALPNNMHFIDEFT
-627 GYTVTGKNDQITRL
+627 GYTITGKNDQITRL

-652 HITYKDSD
+652 HVTYKDSD

-688 HFTGDPT
+688 HFIGDPT

-716 VKIVYKDKNGKE
+716 IKVVYKDKNGKE
-728 IKSEKLKKK
+728 IKAEELKKK
-737 IGSNINESE
+737 IGSSIKESE

-812 NQDLTAPDGMNIIET
+812 NQDLTVPDGMHVVGT

-860 GPRYNEFDITFGE
+860 GPRYNEFDVTFGE

-878 SGIKVNGYDFI
+878 SGIKVNGYDFV
-889 GFFKDASM
+889 GFYKDAAM
-897 TDPVTFEEV
+897 TDHVTFEEV
-906 VNNDMTIYV
+906 VNDDMTIYV

-964 IVLAYRKEKV
+964 MVLLYRKEKA
-974 NMHSAKDRVPF
+974 NMH

>member
-1 MFTKKN
+1 MFTKKKN
-7 FKNRLTTAI
+7 LRNRLTTVI

-36 EETSHQTVFS
+36 EETTSHQTVFS

-76 LGNQSKTISKTYIS
+76 IGNQSKTISKTYIS

-105 FTTPEVQ
+105 FTMPEVQ
-112 IEENEDGNI
+112 IEENEDGNT

-180 TFRLED
+180 VFRLED

-282 FTDEFIKG
+282 FTDEFING

-305 KALKVYNGPMENDY
+305 KALKVYNGPMGNDY

-338 VLNRANFDKNIN
+338 GLNRANFDKNRS
-350 YYILE
+350 YYIVE
-355 KQLPAGRTRGEDI
+355 NEFPAGRTRGEDI

-380 LYKYDDG
+380 LYKYEDG
-387 ETVLEKT
+387 EVVLEKT
-394 QWELPNSVVKES
+394 QWELPNSVIKES
-406 DLPKLQD
+406 DIPKLQD
-413 NLEFKDTFSPYTI
+413 NLEFKDTFSPYAI
-426 TDGNNEIVRI
+426 ADGNNEIVRI

-496 SYKVIDGVNKIERT
+496 SYKVVDGVNKIERT
-510 LAMNTAKSFITYND
+510 LAMNTDKSFITYND

-546 DLHAPEGTHLAE
+546 DLHAPEGTHLTE
-558 DVDHTVSEN
+558 EVNHTVSEN

-600 TKKVKDVVTAEEL
+600 TKKVKDIVTNEDL
-613 PVLPNNMHFIDEFV
+613 PALPNNMHFIDEFT

-660 GKVVKEEDIAKK
+660 GKVVKEEDVSKK
-672 IGEKV
+672 VGEKV
-677 TDNDLTAPEGT
+677 IDNDLTAPEGT
-688 HFTGDPT
+688 HFTGDPA

-716 VKIVYKDKNGKE
+716 VKVVYKDKNGKK
-728 IKSEKLKKK
+728 IKAEELKKK
-737 IGSNINESE
+737 IGSNIKESE

-774 VVEENES
+774 IVEENES

-788 VYKDKDGN
+788 VYKDKDEN

-812 NQDLTAPDGMNIIET
+812 NKDLTVLDGMHVVGT
-827 VEYDITKKEEALDV
+827 VEYDITKKEETLDV

-853 FIANIAD
+853 FVANIAD
-860 GPRYNEFDITFGE
+860 GPRYNEFDVTFGE
-873 VLPKF
+873 ILPKF
-878 SGIKVNGYDFI
+878 SGIKVNGYDFV
-889 GFFKDASM
+889 GFYKNAEM

-906 VNNDMTIYV
+906 VNDDMTIYV

-959 AIVGY
+959 AIIGY
-964 IVLAYRKEKV
+964 MVLLYKKEK
-974 NMHSAKDRVPF
+974 MD

>member
-1 MFTKKN
+1 MFTKKKN
-7 FKNRLTTAI
+7 LRNRLTTVI

-36 EETSHQTVFS
+36 EETTSHQTVFS

-63 FADGNIGFKFEYS
+63 FADGNIGFKLEYS
-76 LGNQSKTISKTYIS
+76 LGNQSKTITKTYIS
-90 DNAELNQTVGNKTYE
+90 DSAELNQTVGNKTYE

-112 IEENEDGNI
+112 IEENEDGNT

-136 DYFLKYGENSA
+136 DYFLKYGEDVVKTTA
-147 RTVTGNKARN
+147 ENKTRN
-157 TISYEIIKVNRNIR
+157 VISYEIIKVNRNIR

-192 EQIRAAIYEAN
+192 EQIREAIYEAN
-203 PELKVWNDNLKASDP
+203 PELKVWNDSLKASDP

-238 NWNIPQIRFG
+238 GWNIPQIRFG

-282 FTDEFIKG
+282 FTDEFING

-333 YSKAG
+333 YSKVG
-338 VLNRANFDKNIN
+338 VLNSANFDKNKN
-350 YYILE
+350 YYIVE
-355 KQLPAGRTRGEDI
+355 KQFPAGRTRGEDI

-380 LYKYDDG
+380 LYKYEDG

-394 QWELPNSVVKES
+394 QWELPNSVIKES
-406 DLPKLQD
+406 DLPKLQN

-445 AERKVMVSVVYKL
+445 VERKVMVSVVYKL

-489 HFTDEFT
+489 HFTDEFV
-496 SYKVIDGVNKIERT
+496 SYKVVDGENKIERT

-558 DVDHTVSEN
+558 EVNHTVSEN

-600 TKKVKDVVTAEEL
+600 TKKVKDIVTAEDL
-613 PVLPNNMHFIDEFV
+613 PALPNNMHFIDEFT

-652 HITYKDSD
+652 HIIYKDSD
-660 GKVVKEEDIAKK
+660 GKILKEEDIAKK
-672 IGEKV
+672 VGEKV
-677 TDNDLTAPEGT
+677 IDNDLTAPEGT

-716 VKIVYKDKNGKE
+716 VKVVYKDKNGKE
-728 IKSEKLKKK
+728 IKAEELKKK

-746 LPSTPDGMH
+746 LPATPDGMH
-755 FTDKFDGYVVTGKD
+755 FIDKFDGYIVTGKD

-781 NDAIIKV
+781 NDAVVKV

-812 NQDLTAPDGMNIIET
+812 NQDLTAPDGMHVVGT
-827 VEYDITKKEEALDV
+827 VEYDITKKEESLDV

-860 GPRYNEFDITFGE
+860 GPRYNEFDVTFGE

-878 SGIKVNGYDFI
+878 SGIKVNGYDFV
-889 GFFKDASM
+889 GFYKDAAM

-906 VNNDMTIYV
+906 VNDDMTVYV

-964 IVLAYRKEKV
+964 MVLLYKKEK
-974 NMHSAKDRVPF
+974 MD

>member
-1 MFTKKN
+1 MFAKKN
-7 FKNRLTTAI
+7 LKHRLTTVI

-36 EETSHQTVFS
+36 EETTSHQTVFL

-76 LGNQSKTISKTYIS
+76 IGNQSKTISKTYIS
-90 DNAELNQTVGNKTYE
+90 DNAELNKTVGNKNYE

-112 IEENEDGNI
+112 IEENPDGNT

-136 DYFLKYGENSA
+136 DYFLKYGENVIK
-147 RTVTGNKARN
+147 TTTGNRAADI
-157 TISYEIIKVNRNIR
+157 ISYNIIKVNRNIR

-180 TFRLED
+180 VFRLED

-192 EQIRAAIYEAN
+192 ERIRAAIYEAN

-238 NWNIPQIRFG
+238 GWNIPQIRFG

-282 FTDEFIKG
+282 FTDEFINN
-290 SEFSSAMSKEKIEEN
+290 SEFSSVMSKEKIEEN

-319 RLATEDTLS
+319 RLATKDTLS

-333 YSKAG
+333 YSKVG
-338 VLNRANFDKNIN
+338 VLNRANFDKNRS
-350 YYILE
+350 YYIVE
-355 KQLPAGRTRGEDI
+355 NEFPAGRTRGEDI

-380 LYKYDDG
+380 LYKYEDG
-387 ETVLEKT
+387 EVVLEKT
-394 QWELPNSVVKES
+394 QWELPNSVIKES
-406 DLPKLQD
+406 DLPKLQN
-413 NLEFKDTFSPYTI
+413 NLEFKDAFSPYTI

-472 TNQIIKESD
+472 TNQVIKESD

-489 HFTDEFT
+489 HFTDEFV
-496 SYKVIDGVNKIERT
+496 SYKVVDGVNKIERT

-558 DVDHTVSEN
+558 EVNHTVSEN

-574 ALIEYNTVEIGVIY
+574 ALIEYNTVEVGVIY

-600 TKKVKDVVTAEEL
+600 NKKVKDVVTSEDL
-613 PVLPNNMHFIDEFV
+613 PALPSNMHFIDEFT

-652 HITYKDSD
+652 HVTYKDSD
-660 GKVVKEEDIAKK
+660 GKVVKEEDISKK

-688 HFTGDPT
+688 HFIGDPT
-695 DYTVTEE
+695 DYTVTEKD
-702 GNKIERLVDYNEVT
+702 NKIERSVDYNEVT
-716 VKIVYKDKNGKE
+716 VKVAYKDKNGKE
-728 IKSEKLKKK
+728 IKTEELKKK
-737 IGSNINESE
+737 IGSSIKESE

-755 FTDKFDGYVVTGKD
+755 FTDKFDEYTVTGKD

-774 VVEENES
+774 IVEKNES
-781 NDAIIKV
+781 NDAVVKI
-788 VYKDKDGN
+788 VYKDKDEN

-802 LKRKIGDKIT
+802 LKKNIGDKIT
-812 NQDLTAPDGMNIIET
+812 NQDLTAPDGMHIVGT
-827 VEYDITKKEEALDV
+827 VEYDITKKEASLDV
-841 HVEMNKTSGHIS
+841 RVEMNKTSGHIS

-860 GPRYNEFDITFGE
+860 GPRYNEFDVTFGE

-878 SGIKVNGYDFI
+878 AGIKINGYDFI
-889 GFFKDASM
+889 GFYKNAEM

-906 VNNDMTIYV
+906 VNDDMTIYV

-933 KPTSN
+933 KPSS

-953 CLSALF
+953 CLSSLF

-964 IVLAYRKEKV
+964 MVLLYKKEK
-974 NMHSAKDRVPF
+974 MD

>member
-7 FKNRLTTAI
+7 LKDRLTTVI

-36 EETSHQTVFS
+36 EETTSHQTVFL
-46 FKEKNEGSDENT
+46 FKEKNEDSGENT

-76 LGNQSKTISKTYIS
+76 IGNQSKTISKTYIS
-90 DNAELNQTVGNKTYE
+90 DNAELHQTVGNKNYE
-105 FTTPEVQ
+105 FTTPEIQ
-112 IEENEDGNI
+112 IEENSEGNT

-136 DYFLKYGENSA
+136 DYFLQYGENVA
-147 RTVTGNKARN
+147 KTTTGNRAAN
-157 TISYEIIKVNRNIR
+157 IISYNIIKVNRNIR

-180 TFRLED
+180 VFRLED
-186 VTNYDK
+186 ITNYDK

-238 NWNIPQIRFG
+238 GWNIPQIRFG

-282 FTDEFIKG
+282 FTDEFINN
-290 SEFSSAMSKEKIEEN
+290 SEFSSVFSKEKLEDN

-319 RLATEDTLS
+319 RLATKDTLS

-338 VLNRANFDKNIN
+338 VLNRANFDKNRS
-350 YYILE
+350 YYIVE
-355 KQLPAGRTRGEDI
+355 NEFPAGRTRGEDI

-380 LYKYDDG
+380 LYKYEDG
-387 ETVLEKT
+387 EIVLEKT
-394 QWELPNSVVKES
+394 QWELPNSVIKES

-413 NLEFKDTFSPYTI
+413 NLEFKDTFSTYTI

-436 VKRQGSVAP
+436 VKRNTPVSP

-472 TNQIIKESD
+472 TNQVIKESD

-496 SYKVIDGVNKIERT
+496 SYKVIDGENKIERT

-558 DVDHTVSEN
+558 EVNHTVSEN

-574 ALIEYNTVEIGVIY
+574 ALIEYNTVEVGVIY

-600 TKKVKDVVTAEEL
+600 TKKVKDVVTNEDL
-613 PVLPNNMHFIDEFV
+613 PALPNNMHFIDEFT

-652 HITYKDSD
+652 HVTYKDSD

-688 HFTGDPT
+688 HFVGDPT

-702 GNKIERLVDYNEVT
+702 GNKIERSVDYNEVT
-716 VKIVYKDKNGKE
+716 VKVAYKDKNGKE
-728 IKSEKLKKK
+728 IKTEELKKK
-737 IGSNINESE
+737 IGSNIKESE

-755 FTDKFDGYVVTGKD
+755 FTDKFDEYTVTGKD

-774 VVEENES
+774 TVEENES
-781 NDAIIKV
+781 NDAIVKI
-788 VYKDKDGN
+788 VYKDKDEN

-802 LKRKIGDKIT
+802 LKKNIGDKIT
-812 NQDLTAPDGMNIIET
+812 NQDLTAPDGMHIVGT
-827 VEYDITKKEEALDV
+827 VEYDITKREASLDV
-841 HVEMNKTSGHIS
+841 RVETNKTSGHIS

-860 GPRYNEFDITFGE
+860 GPRYNEFNVTFGE
-873 VLPKF
+873 VLPKL
-878 SGIKVNGYDFI
+878 SGIKINGYDFI
-889 GFFKDASM
+889 GFYKDAAM
-897 TDPVTFEEV
+897 TDPVTFEEI
-906 VNNDMTIYV
+906 VNDDMTIYV

-933 KPTSN
+933 KPSS

-953 CLSALF
+953 CLSSLF

-964 IVLAYRKEKV
+964 MVLLYKKEK
-974 NMHSAKDRVPF
+974 MD

>member
-7 FKNRLTTAI
+7 LKNRLTTVI

-36 EETSHQTVFS
+36 EETTSHQTVFL
-46 FKEKNEGSDENT
+46 FKEKNEGLDENT

-76 LGNQSKTISKTYIS
+76 IGNQSKTISKTYIS
-90 DNAELNQTVGNKTYE
+90 DNAELHQTVGNKNYE

-112 IEENEDGNI
+112 IEENPDGNT

-136 DYFLKYGENSA
+136 DYFLQYGENVA
-147 RTVTGNKARN
+147 KTTTGNRAAN
-157 TISYEIIKVNRNIR
+157 IISYNIIKVNRNIR
-171 LYSLENSGE
+171 LYSLENSSE
-180 TFRLED
+180 AFRLED

-238 NWNIPQIRFG
+238 GWNIPQIRFG

-261 RPIKPAPSFA
+261 KPWKPTPSFA

-282 FTDEFIKG
+282 FTDEFIND

-305 KALKVYNGPMENDY
+305 KALKVFNGPMENDY
-319 RLATEDTLS
+319 RLATKDTLS

-333 YSKAG
+333 YSEAG
-338 VLNRANFDKNIN
+338 VLNRANFDKNRS
-350 YYILE
+350 YYIVE
-355 KQLPAGRTRGEDI
+355 NEFPAGRTRGEDI

-380 LYKYDDG
+380 LYKYEDG
-387 ETVLEKT
+387 EIVLEKT
-394 QWELPNSVVKES
+394 QWELPNSVIKES

-413 NLEFKDTFSPYTI
+413 NLEFKDTFSTYTI

-436 VKRQGSVAP
+436 VKRNTPVSP

-472 TNQIIKESD
+472 TNQVIKESD

-496 SYKVIDGVNKIERT
+496 SYKVIDGENKIERT

-558 DVDHTVSEN
+558 EVNHTVSEN

-574 ALIEYNTVEIGVIY
+574 ALIEYNTVEVGVIY

-600 TKKVKDVVTAEEL
+600 TKKVKDVVTNEDL
-613 PVLPNNMHFIDEFV
+613 PALPNNMHFIDEFT
-627 GYTVTGKNDQITRL
+627 GYTVTGKNDQ
-641 VDDDTATQVVV
+641 
-652 HITYKDSD
+652 
-660 GKVVKEEDIAKK
+660 
-672 IGEKV
+672 
-677 TDNDLTAPEGT
+677 DL
-688 HFTGDPT
+688 
-695 DYTVTEE
+695 
-702 GNKIERLVDYNEVT
+702 
-716 VKIVYKDKNGKE
+716 
-728 IKSEKLKKK
+728 
-737 IGSNINESE
+737 
-746 LPSTPDGMH
+746 
-755 FTDKFDGYVVTGKD
+755 
-769 DKIER
+769 
-774 VVEENES
+774 
-781 NDAIIKV
+781 
-788 VYKDKDGN
+788 
-796 IVKQED
+796 
-802 LKRKIGDKIT
+802 
-812 NQDLTAPDGMNIIET
+812 
-827 VEYDITKKEEALDV
+827 
-841 HVEMNKTSGHIS
+841 
-853 FIANIAD
+853 
-860 GPRYNEFDITFGE
+860 
-873 VLPKF
+873 
-878 SGIKVNGYDFI
+878 
-889 GFFKDASM
+889 
-897 TDPVTFEEV
+897 
-906 VNNDMTIYV
+906 
-915 KYEANHELDFAK
+915 
-927 KYNTAN
+927 
-933 KPTSN
+933 
-938 KPADTGAAMYGFTFL
+938 
-953 CLSALF
+953 
-959 AIVGY
+959 
-964 IVLAYRKEKV
+964 
-974 NMHSAKDRVPF
+974 

>member
-1 MFTKKN
+1 MFTKKKN
-7 FKNRLTTAI
+7 LRNRLTTVI

-46 FKEKNEGSDENT
+46 FREKNEGSDENT

-76 LGNQSKTISKTYIS
+76 IGNQSKTISKTYIS

-112 IEENEDGNI
+112 IEENEDGNT

-147 RTVTGNKARN
+147 RTVAGNKARN

-261 RPIKPAPSFA
+261 RPLKPAPSFA

-282 FTDEFIKG
+282 FTDEFING

-355 KQLPAGRTRGEDI
+355 KQFPAGRTRGEDI

-380 LYKYDDG
+380 LYKYEDG

-394 QWELPNSVVKES
+394 QWELPNSVIKES
-406 DLPKLQD
+406 DLPKLQN

-489 HFTDEFT
+489 HFIDEFT
-496 SYKVIDGVNKIERT
+496 SYKVVDGVNKIERT

-558 DVDHTVSEN
+558 EVDHTVSEN

-574 ALIEYNTVEIGVIY
+574 ALIEYNAVEIGVIY

-600 TKKVKDVVTAEEL
+600 TKKVKDVVTNEDL
-613 PVLPNNMHFIDEFV
+613 PALPNNMHFVDEFT

-660 GKVVKEEDIAKK
+660 GKVVKEEDVSKK
-672 IGEKV
+672 VGEKI

-688 HFTGDPT
+688 HFTGDPA

-716 VKIVYKDKNGKE
+716 VKVVYKDKNGKE
-728 IKSEKLKKK
+728 IKAEELKKK

-755 FTDKFDGYVVTGKD
+755 FANKFDGYIVTGKD

-781 NDAIIKV
+781 NDAVVKI

-802 LKRKIGDKIT
+802 LKKKIGDKIT
-812 NQDLTAPDGMNIIET
+812 NQDLTAPDGMCVVGT
-827 VEYDITKKEEALDV
+827 VEYDITKKEESLDV
-841 HVEMNKTSGHIS
+841 HVETNKTSGHIS

-860 GPRYNEFDITFGE
+860 GPRYNEFDVTFGE

-889 GFFKDASM
+889 GFFKDAAM

-906 VNNDMTIYV
+906 VNDDMTIYI

-933 KPTSN
+933 KPASN

-964 IVLAYRKEKV
+964 MVLLYKKEK
-974 NMHSAKDRVPF
+974 MD

>member
-7 FKNRLTTAI
+7 LKNRLTTAI

-36 EETSHQTVFS
+36 EETTSHQTVFS
-46 FKEKNEGSDENT
+46 FKEKNEGSDENA

-76 LGNQSKTISKTYIS
+76 IGNQFKTISKTYIS

-112 IEENEDGNI
+112 IEENEDGNT

-227 KGVHTTFPIRT
+227 KGVHTTFPIRA

-282 FTDEFIKG
+282 FTDEFING

-338 VLNRANFDKNIN
+338 VLNRANFDKNRS
-350 YYILE
+350 YYIVE
-355 KQLPAGRTRGEDI
+355 NEFPAGRTRGEDI

-380 LYKYDDG
+380 LYKYEDG
-387 ETVLEKT
+387 EVVLEKT
-394 QWELPNSVVKES
+394 QWELPNSVIKES
-406 DLPKLQD
+406 DLPKLQN

-481 LPPALPNM
+481 LPPALLN
-489 HFTDEFT
+489 
-496 SYKVIDGVNKIERT
+496 
-510 LAMNTAKSFITYND
+510 
-524 ANGITA
+524 
-530 GTEEIVKP
+530 
-538 IGSKITND
+538 
-546 DLHAPEGTHLAE
+546 
-558 DVDHTVSEN
+558 
-567 EDDNKFV
+567 
-574 ALIEYNTVEIGVIY
+574 
-588 KKGEDVVKTEVI
+588 
-600 TKKVKDVVTAEEL
+600 
-613 PVLPNNMHFIDEFV
+613 
-627 GYTVTGKNDQITRL
+627 
-641 VDDDTATQVVV
+641 
-652 HITYKDSD
+652 
-660 GKVVKEEDIAKK
+660 
-672 IGEKV
+672 
-677 TDNDLTAPEGT
+677 
-688 HFTGDPT
+688 
-695 DYTVTEE
+695 
-702 GNKIERLVDYNEVT
+702 
-716 VKIVYKDKNGKE
+716 
-728 IKSEKLKKK
+728 
-737 IGSNINESE
+737 
-746 LPSTPDGMH
+746 MH

-812 NQDLTAPDGMNIIET
+812 NQDLTAPDGMHVVGT
-827 VEYDITKKEEALDV
+827 VEYDITKKEESLDV
-841 HVEMNKTSGHIS
+841 NVEMNKTSGHIS

-860 GPRYNEFDITFGE
+860 GPRYNEFDVTFGE
-873 VLPKF
+873 ILPKF
-878 SGIKVNGYDFI
+878 SGIKVNGYDFV
-889 GFFKDASM
+889 GFYKDAAM

-906 VNNDMTIYV
+906 VNDDMTIYV

-964 IVLAYRKEKV
+964 IVLLHRKEK
-974 NMHSAKDRVPF
+974 MD

>member
-1 MFTKKN
+1 MFTKKKN
-7 FKNRLTTAI
+7 LRNRLTTVI

-21 STSSIIPSITNVHAE
+21 STSGIIPSITNVHAE
-36 EETSHQTVFS
+36 EETTSHQTVFS
-46 FKEKNEGSDENT
+46 FKEKNEGSDENA

-76 LGNQSKTISKTYIS
+76 IGNQFKTISKTYIS

-112 IEENEDGNI
+112 IEENEDGNT

-203 PELKVWNDNLKASDP
+203 PELKAWNDNLKASDP
-218 SFELLQFDK
+218 SFELLQFYK

-238 NWNIPQIRFG
+238 GWNIPQIRFG

-282 FTDEFIKG
+282 FTDEFING

-305 KALKVYNGPMENDY
+305 KTLKVYNGPMENDY

-338 VLNRANFDKNIN
+338 VLNRANFDKNRS
-350 YYILE
+350 YYIVE
-355 KQLPAGRTRGEDI
+355 NELPAGRTRGEDI

-380 LYKYDDG
+380 LYKYEDG

-394 QWELPNSVVKES
+394 QWELPNSIIKES
-406 DLPKLQD
+406 DLPKLQN

-426 TDGNNEIVRI
+426 TDDNNEIVRI

-496 SYKVIDGVNKIERT
+496 SYKVVDGVNKIERT

-546 DLHAPEGTHLAE
+546 DLHAPEGTHLTE
-558 DVDHTVSEN
+558 EVNHTVSEN

-600 TKKVKDVVTAEEL
+600 TKKVKDVVTNEDL
-613 PVLPNNMHFIDEFV
+613 PALPNSMHFIDEFT

-652 HITYKDSD
+652 HVTYKDSD

-702 GNKIERLVDYNEVT
+702 NNKIERLVDYNEVT
-716 VKIVYKDKNGKE
+716 VKVVYKDKNGRK
-728 IKSEKLKKK
+728 IKVEELKKK
-737 IGSNINESE
+737 IGSNIKESE
-746 LPSTPDGMH
+746 LPSTPDGVH

-802 LKRKIGDKIT
+802 LKRKFGDKIT
-812 NQDLTAPDGMNIIET
+812 NQDLTAPDGMHVVGT
-827 VEYDITKKEEALDV
+827 VEYDITKKEESLDV

-860 GPRYNEFDITFGE
+860 GPRYNEFDVTFGK

-878 SGIKVNGYDFI
+878 SGIKVNGYDFV
-889 GFFKDASM
+889 GFYKDAAM

-906 VNNDMTIYV
+906 VNDDMTIYV

-964 IVLAYRKEKV
+964 IVLLYKKEK
-974 NMHSAKDRVPF
+974 MD

>member
-1 MFTKKN
+1 MFTKKKN
-7 FKNRLTTAI
+7 LRNRLTTAI

-21 STSSIIPSITNVHAE
+21 STSSIIPSIANVHAE
-36 EETSHQTVFS
+36 EETTSHQTVFS
-46 FKEKNEGSDENT
+46 FKEKNEGSDENA

-76 LGNQSKTISKTYIS
+76 IGNQFKTISKTYIS

-112 IEENEDGNI
+112 IEENEDGNT

-238 NWNIPQIRFG
+238 GWNIPQIKFG

-282 FTDEFIKG
+282 FTDEFING

-338 VLNRANFDKNIN
+338 VLNRANFDKNVN

-355 KQLPAGRTRGEDI
+355 KQFPAGRTRGEDI

-380 LYKYDDG
+380 LYKYEDG

-394 QWELPNSVVKES
+394 QWELPNSVIKES
-406 DLPKLQD
+406 DLPKLQN

-445 AERKVMVSVVYKL
+445 VEKKVMVSVVYKL

-465 AQDFEFE
+465 TQDFEFE

-600 TKKVKDVVTAEEL
+600 TKKVKDIVTAKDL
-613 PVLPNNMHFIDEFV
+613 PVLPNNMHFIDEFA

-702 GNKIERLVDYNEVT
+702 NNKIERLVDYNEVT
-716 VKIVYKDKNGKE
+716 VKVVYKDKNGKE
-728 IKSEKLKKK
+728 IKAEELKKK

-746 LPSTPDGMH
+746 LPATPDGMH
-755 FTDKFDGYVVTGKD
+755 FVDKFDGYVVTGKD

-781 NDAIIKV
+781 NDAIVKV

-812 NQDLTAPDGMNIIET
+812 NQDLTVPDGMHVVGT

-860 GPRYNEFDITFGE
+860 GPRYNEFDVTFGE

-878 SGIKVNGYDFI
+878 GGIKVNGYDFI

-906 VNNDMTIYV
+906 VNDDMTIYV

-933 KPTSN
+933 KQST

-959 AIVGY
+959 AIIGY
-964 IVLAYRKEKV
+964 IVLLYKKEK
-974 NMHSAKDRVPF
+974 MD

>member
-1 MFTKKN
+1 MFTKKKN
-7 FKNRLTTAI
+7 LRNRLTTAI

-36 EETSHQTVFS
+36 EETTSHQTVFS

-76 LGNQSKTISKTYIS
+76 IGNQSKTISKAYIS

-112 IEENEDGNI
+112 IEENEDGNT

-136 DYFLKYGENSA
+136 DYFLKYGEDVA
-147 RTVTGNKARN
+147 KTTTGNRARSV
-157 TISYEIIKVNRNIR
+157 ISYEIIKVNRNIR
-171 LYSLENSGE
+171 LYSLEKSSE
-180 TFRLED
+180 AFRLED

-238 NWNIPQIRFG
+238 GWNIPQIRFG

-282 FTDEFIKG
+282 FTDEFING

-338 VLNRANFDKNIN
+338 VLNRANFDKNIS

-355 KQLPAGRTRGEDI
+355 KQFPAGRARGEDI

-380 LYKYDDG
+380 LYKYEDG

-394 QWELPNSVVKES
+394 QWELPNSVIKES
-406 DLPKLQD
+406 DLPKLQN

-436 VKRQGSVAP
+436 VKRQDSVAP

-510 LAMNTAKSFITYND
+510 LTMNTAKSFITYND

-558 DVDHTVSEN
+558 EVNHTVSEN

-600 TKKVKDVVTAEEL
+600 TKKVKDVVTAEDL
-613 PVLPNNMHFIDEFV
+613 PALPNNMHFIDEFT

-660 GKVVKEEDIAKK
+660 GKIVKEEDVAKK
-672 IGEKV
+672 VGEKV

-728 IKSEKLKKK
+728 IKAEELKKK

-755 FTDKFDGYVVTGKD
+755 FVDKFDGYVVTGKD

-781 NDAIIKV
+781 KDAVVKI
-788 VYKDKDGN
+788 VYKDKDEN
-796 IVKQED
+796 VIKQED

-812 NQDLTAPDGMNIIET
+812 NQDLTSPDGMHVVET
-827 VEYDITKKEEALDV
+827 VEYDITKKEESLDV

-860 GPRYNEFDITFGE
+860 GPRYNEFDVTFGE

-889 GFFKDASM
+889 GFFKDAAM

-906 VNNDMTIYV
+906 VNDDMTIYV

-964 IVLAYRKEKV
+964 IVLLYRKEK
-974 NMHSAKDRVPF
+974 MD

>member
-7 FKNRLTTAI
+7 LKDRLTTVI

-36 EETSHQTVFS
+36 EETTSHQTVFL
-46 FKEKNEGSDENT
+46 FKEKNESSDENT

-76 LGNQSKTISKTYIS
+76 IGNQSKTISKTYIS
-90 DNAELNQTVGNKTYE
+90 DNAELNQTVGNKNYE

-112 IEENEDGNI
+112 IEENSEGNT

-136 DYFLKYGENSA
+136 DYFLQYGENVIK
-147 RTVTGNKARN
+147 TTTGNRAAN
-157 TISYEIIKVNRNIR
+157 IISYNIIKVNRNIR

-180 TFRLED
+180 VFRLED

-227 KGVHTTFPIRT
+227 KGVHTTFPIRAG
-238 NWNIPQIRFG
+238 WNIPQIRFG

-282 FTDEFIKG
+282 FTDEFINS
-290 SEFSSAMSKEKIEEN
+290 SEFSSVMSKEKIEEN

-319 RLATEDTLS
+319 RLATKDTLS

-338 VLNRANFDKNIN
+338 VLNRANFDKNRS
-350 YYILE
+350 YYIVE
-355 KQLPAGRTRGEDI
+355 NEFPAGRTRGEDI

-380 LYKYDDG
+380 LYKYEDG
-387 ETVLEKT
+387 EIVLEKT
-394 QWELPNSVVKES
+394 QWELPNSVIKES

-413 NLEFKDTFSPYTI
+413 NLEFKDTFSSYTI
-426 TDGNNEIVRI
+426 TDNNNEIVRI
-436 VKRQGSVAP
+436 VKRNTPVSP

-472 TNQIIKESD
+472 TNQVIKESD

-489 HFTDEFT
+489 HFTDDFT
-496 SYKVIDGVNKIERT
+496 SYKVIDGENKIERT

-558 DVDHTVSEN
+558 EVNHTVSEN

-600 TKKVKDVVTAEEL
+600 NKKVKDVVTSEDL
-613 PVLPNNMHFIDEFV
+613 PALPNNMHFIDEFT

-652 HITYKDSD
+652 HVTYKDSD
-660 GKVVKEEDIAKK
+660 GKVVKEEDISKK

-695 DYTVTEE
+695 DYTVTEKD
-702 GNKIERLVDYNEVT
+702 NKIERSVDYNEVT
-716 VKIVYKDKNGKE
+716 VKVTYKDKNGKE
-728 IKSEKLKKK
+728 IKTEELKKK
-737 IGSNINESE
+737 IGSSIKESE

-755 FTDKFDGYVVTGKD
+755 FTDKFDEYIVTGKD

-774 VVEENES
+774 IVEENES
-781 NDAIIKV
+781 NDAVVKI
-788 VYKDKDGN
+788 VYKDKDEN

-802 LKRKIGDKIT
+802 LKKNIGDKIT
-812 NQDLTAPDGMNIIET
+812 NQDLTAPDGMHIVGT
-827 VEYDITKKEEALDV
+827 VEYDITKKEDSLDV
-841 HVEMNKTSGHIS
+841 RVETNKTSGHIS

-860 GPRYNEFDITFGE
+860 GPRYNEFDVTFGE

-878 SGIKVNGYDFI
+878 AGIKVNGYDFV
-889 GFFKDASM
+889 GFYKDAAM

-906 VNNDMTIYV
+906 VNDDMTIYV

-933 KPTSN
+933 KPNS

-953 CLSALF
+953 CLSSLF
-959 AIVGY
+959 AIIGY

-974 NMHSAKDRVPF
+974 D

>member
-7 FKNRLTTAI
+7 SKHRLTTVI

-36 EETSHQTVFS
+36 EETTSHQTVFL
-46 FKEKNEGSDENT
+46 FKEKNEDSGENT

-76 LGNQSKTISKTYIS
+76 IGNQSKTISKTYIS
-90 DNAELNQTVGNKTYE
+90 DNAELHQTVGNKNYE
-105 FTTPEVQ
+105 FTTPEIQ
-112 IEENEDGNI
+112 IEENSEGNT

-136 DYFLKYGENSA
+136 DYFLQYGENVA
-147 RTVTGNKARN
+147 KTTTGNRAAN
-157 TISYEIIKVNRNIR
+157 IISYNIIKVNRNIR

-180 TFRLED
+180 VFRLED

-238 NWNIPQIRFG
+238 GWNIPQIRFG

-282 FTDEFIKG
+282 FTDEFINN
-290 SEFSSAMSKEKIEEN
+290 SEFSSVFSKEKLEDN

-319 RLATEDTLS
+319 RLATKDTLS

-338 VLNRANFDKNIN
+338 VLNRANFDKNRS
-350 YYILE
+350 YYIVE
-355 KQLPAGRTRGEDI
+355 NEFPAGRTRGEDI

-380 LYKYDDG
+380 LYKYEDG
-387 ETVLEKT
+387 EIVLEKT
-394 QWELPNSVVKES
+394 QWELPNSVIKES

-413 NLEFKDTFSPYTI
+413 NLEFKDTFSTYTI

-436 VKRQGSVAP
+436 VKRNTPVSP

-472 TNQIIKESD
+472 TNQVVKESD

-496 SYKVIDGVNKIERT
+496 SYKVIDGENKIERT

-558 DVDHTVSEN
+558 EVNHTVSEN

-574 ALIEYNTVEIGVIY
+574 ALIEYNTVEVGVIY

-600 TKKVKDVVTAEEL
+600 TKKVKDVVTNEDL
-613 PVLPNNMHFIDEFV
+613 PALPNNMHFIDEFT

-652 HITYKDSD
+652 HVTYKDSD

-688 HFTGDPT
+688 HFVGDPT

-702 GNKIERLVDYNEVT
+702 GNKIERSVDYNEVT
-716 VKIVYKDKNGKE
+716 VKVAYKDKNGKE
-728 IKSEKLKKK
+728 IKTEELKKK

-755 FTDKFDGYVVTGKD
+755 FVDKFDGYIVTGKD

-774 VVEENES
+774 TVEENES
-781 NDAIIKV
+781 NDAVVKI
-788 VYKDKDGN
+788 VYKDKNEN

-802 LKRKIGDKIT
+802 LKKNIGDKIT
-812 NQDLTAPDGMNIIET
+812 NQDLTAPDGMHIVGT
-827 VEYDITKKEEALDV
+827 VEYDITKKEASLDV
-841 HVEMNKTSGHIS
+841 RVETNKTSGHIS

-860 GPRYNEFDITFGE
+860 GPRYNEFNVTFGE
-873 VLPKF
+873 VLPKL
-878 SGIKVNGYDFI
+878 SGIKINGYDFI
-889 GFFKDASM
+889 GFYKDAAM

-906 VNNDMTIYV
+906 VNDDMTIYV

-933 KPTSN
+933 KPSS

-953 CLSALF
+953 CLSSLF

-964 IVLAYRKEKV
+964 MVLLYKKEK
-974 NMHSAKDRVPF
+974 MD

>member
-1 MFTKKN
+1 MFTKKKN
-7 FKNRLTTAI
+7 LRNRLTTAI

-21 STSSIIPSITNVHAE
+21 STSSIIPSIANVHAE
-36 EETSHQTVFS
+36 EETASHQTVFS

-76 LGNQSKTISKTYIS
+76 IGNQSKTISKTYIS

-112 IEENEDGNI
+112 IEENEDGNT

-180 TFRLED
+180 VFRLED

-203 PELKVWNDNLKASDP
+203 PELKVWNDNLKVSDP

-227 KGVHTTFPIRT
+227 KGVHTTFPIRAG
-238 NWNIPQIRFG
+238 WNIPQIRFG

-282 FTDEFIKG
+282 FTDEFING

-355 KQLPAGRTRGEDI
+355 KQFPAGRTRGEDI
-368 ELTLDDKKQLHI
+368 ELTLDDKKQLHV
-380 LYKYDDG
+380 LYKYEDG

-394 QWELPNSVVKES
+394 QWELPNSVIKES

-413 NLEFKDTFSPYTI
+413 NLEFKDAFSSYTI

-489 HFTDEFT
+489 HFIDEFT

-530 GTEEIVKP
+530 GTEEIIKP

-558 DVDHTVSEN
+558 EVNHTVSEN

-574 ALIEYNTVEIGVIY
+574 ALIEYNTVEVGVIY
-588 KKGEDVVKTEVI
+588 KKGEEVVKAEVI
-600 TKKVKDVVTAEEL
+600 TKKVKDVVTAEDL
-613 PVLPNNMHFIDEFV
+613 PVLPNNMHFIDEFT
-627 GYTVTGKNDQITRL
+627 GYAVTGKNDQITRL

-660 GKVVKEEDIAKK
+660 GKIVKEEDIAKK

-688 HFTGDPT
+688 HFVGDPT

-716 VKIVYKDKNGKE
+716 VKVVYKDKNGKE
-728 IKSEKLKKK
+728 IKAEELKKK

-746 LPSTPDGMH
+746 LPATPDGMH
-755 FTDKFDGYVVTGKD
+755 FVDKFDGYVVTGKD

-781 NDAIIKV
+781 NDAIVKV

-812 NQDLTAPDGMNIIET
+812 NQDLTVPDGMHVVGT
-827 VEYDITKKEEALDV
+827 VEYDITKKEESLDV

-860 GPRYNEFDITFGE
+860 GPRYNEFDVTFGE

-878 SGIKVNGYDFI
+878 GGIKVNGYDFI

-906 VNNDMTIYV
+906 VNDDMTIYV

-927 KYNTAN
+927 KYNAAN
-933 KPTSN
+933 KQSA

-959 AIVGY
+959 AIIGY
-964 IVLAYRKEKV
+964 IVLLYKKEK
-974 NMHSAKDRVPF
+974 MD

>member
-1 MFTKKN
+1 MFAKKN
-7 FKNRLTTAI
+7 LKHRLTTVI

-36 EETSHQTVFS
+36 EETTSHQTVFL

-76 LGNQSKTISKTYIS
+76 IGNQSKTISKTYIS
-90 DNAELNQTVGNKTYE
+90 DNAELNKTVGNKNYE

-112 IEENEDGNI
+112 IEENPDGNT

-136 DYFLKYGENSA
+136 DYFLKYGENVIK
-147 RTVTGNKARN
+147 TTTGNRAADI
-157 TISYEIIKVNRNIR
+157 ISYNIIKVNRNIR

-180 TFRLED
+180 VFRLED

-238 NWNIPQIRFG
+238 GWNIPQIRFG

-282 FTDEFIKG
+282 FTDEFINN
-290 SEFSSAMSKEKIEEN
+290 SEFSSVMSKEKIEEN

-319 RLATEDTLS
+319 RLATKDTLS

-333 YSKAG
+333 YSKVG
-338 VLNRANFDKNIN
+338 VLNRANFDKNRS
-350 YYILE
+350 YYIVE
-355 KQLPAGRTRGEDI
+355 NEFPAGRTRGEDI

-380 LYKYDDG
+380 LYKYEDG
-387 ETVLEKT
+387 EVVLEKT
-394 QWELPNSVVKES
+394 QWELPNSVIKES
-406 DLPKLQD
+406 DLPKLQN
-413 NLEFKDTFSPYTI
+413 NLEFKDAFSPYTI

-472 TNQIIKESD
+472 TNQVIKESD

-489 HFTDEFT
+489 HFTDEFV
-496 SYKVIDGVNKIERT
+496 SYKVVDGVNKIERT

-558 DVDHTVSEN
+558 EVNHTVSEN

-574 ALIEYNTVEIGVIY
+574 ALIEYNTVEVGVIY

-600 TKKVKDVVTAEEL
+600 NKKVKDVVTSEDL
-613 PVLPNNMHFIDEFV
+613 PALPSNMHFIDEFT

-652 HITYKDSD
+652 HVTYKDSD
-660 GKVVKEEDIAKK
+660 GKVVKEEDISKK

-688 HFTGDPT
+688 HFIGDPT
-695 DYTVTEE
+695 DYTVTEKD
-702 GNKIERLVDYNEVT
+702 NKIERSVDYNEVT
-716 VKIVYKDKNGKE
+716 VKVAYKDKNGKE
-728 IKSEKLKKK
+728 IKTEELKKK
-737 IGSNINESE
+737 IGSSIKESE

-755 FTDKFDGYVVTGKD
+755 FTDKFDEYTVTGKD

-774 VVEENES
+774 IVEKNES
-781 NDAIIKV
+781 NDAVVKI
-788 VYKDKDGN
+788 VYKDKDEN

-802 LKRKIGDKIT
+802 LKKNIGDKIT
-812 NQDLTAPDGMNIIET
+812 NQDLTAPDGMHIVGT
-827 VEYDITKKEEALDV
+827 VEYDITKKEASLDV
-841 HVEMNKTSGHIS
+841 RVEMNKTSGHIS

-860 GPRYNEFDITFGE
+860 GPRYNEFDVTFGE

-878 SGIKVNGYDFI
+878 AGIKINGYDFI
-889 GFFKDASM
+889 GFYKNAEM

-906 VNNDMTIYV
+906 VNDDMTIYV

-933 KPTSN
+933 KPSS

-953 CLSALF
+953 CLSSLF

-964 IVLAYRKEKV
+964 MVLLYKKEK
-974 NMHSAKDRVPF
+974 MD

>member
-1 MFTKKN
+1 MFTKKKN
-7 FKNRLTTAI
+7 LRNRLTTAI
-16 LAGLM
+16 LVGLM

-46 FKEKNEGSDENT
+46 FREKNESSDENT

-76 LGNQSKTISKTYIS
+76 IGNQSKTISKTYIS

-112 IEENEDGNI
+112 IEENEDGNT

-147 RTVTGNKARN
+147 RTTTGNKARN
-157 TISYEIIKVNRNIR
+157 VISYEIIKVNRNIR
-171 LYSLENSGE
+171 LYSLENSSE
-180 TFRLED
+180 AFRLED

-238 NWNIPQIRFG
+238 GWNIPQIRFG

-282 FTDEFIKG
+282 FTDEFING

-338 VLNRANFDKNIN
+338 VLNRANFDKNTS
-350 YYILE
+350 YYIVE

-380 LYKYDDG
+380 LYKYEDG

-394 QWELPNSVVKES
+394 QWELPNSVIKES

-413 NLEFKDTFSPYTI
+413 NLEFKDTFSTYTI

-546 DLHAPEGTHLAE
+546 DLHAPEGTHLTE
-558 DVDHTVSEN
+558 EVNHTVSEN

-600 TKKVKDVVTAEEL
+600 NKKVKDVVTAEDL
-613 PVLPNNMHFIDEFV
+613 PALPNNMHFIDEFT

-660 GKVVKEEDIAKK
+660 GKVVKEEDISKK

-688 HFTGDPT
+688 HFTGDPK

-716 VKIVYKDKNGKE
+716 VKVVYRDKNSKE
-728 IKSEKLKKK
+728 IKSEELKKK

-746 LPSTPDGMH
+746 LPATPDGMH
-755 FTDKFDGYVVTGKD
+755 FVDKFDGYVVTGKD

-781 NDAIIKV
+781 NDAVVKI
-788 VYKDKDGN
+788 VYKDKDEN

-802 LKRKIGDKIT
+802 LKKKIGDKIT
-812 NQDLTAPDGMNIIET
+812 NQDLTAPDGMHVVGT

-853 FIANIAD
+853 FVANIAD
-860 GPRYNEFDITFGE
+860 GPRYNEFDVTFGE

-889 GFFKDASM
+889 GFYKDAAM

-906 VNNDMTIYV
+906 VNDDMTIYV

-959 AIVGY
+959 AIIGY
-964 IVLAYRKEKV
+964 MVLLYKKEK
-974 NMHSAKDRVPF
+974 MD

>member
-1 MFTKKN
+1 MFTKKKN
-7 FKNRLTTAI
+7 LRNRLTTAI

-46 FKEKNEGSDENT
+46 FREKNEGSDENT

-63 FADGNIGFKFEYS
+63 VADGNIGFKFEYS
-76 LGNQSKTISKTYIS
+76 IGNQSKTISKTYIS

-112 IEENEDGNI
+112 IEENEDGNT

-180 TFRLED
+180 VFRLED

-238 NWNIPQIRFG
+238 SWNIPQIRFG

-261 RPIKPAPSFA
+261 RPIKPTPSFA

-338 VLNRANFDKNIN
+338 VLNRANFDKNRS
-350 YYILE
+350 YYIVE
-355 KQLPAGRTRGEDI
+355 NEFPVGRTRGEDI

-380 LYKYDDG
+380 LYKYEDG

-394 QWELPNSVVKES
+394 QWELPNSVIKES
-406 DLPKLQD
+406 DLPKLQN

-445 AERKVMVSVVYKL
+445 VEKKVMVSVVYKL

-472 TNQIIKESD
+472 TDQTIKESD

-558 DVDHTVSEN
+558 EVGHTVSEN

-588 KKGEDVVKTEVI
+588 KKGEDVVKTEII
-600 TKKVKDVVTAEEL
+600 TKKVKDIVTNEDL
-613 PVLPNNMHFIDEFV
+613 PALPNNMHFIDEFT

-652 HITYKDSD
+652 HITYKDLD
-660 GKVVKEEDIAKK
+660 GKIVKEEDVSKK

-695 DYTVTEE
+695 DYTVIEE

-716 VKIVYKDKNGKE
+716 VKVVYKDKNGKE
-728 IKSEKLKKK
+728 VKSEELNKK
-737 IGSNINESE
+737 IGSNIKESE

-755 FTDKFDGYVVTGKD
+755 FVDKFDGYVVTGKD

-802 LKRKIGDKIT
+802 LKRKVGEKIT
-812 NQDLTAPDGMNIIET
+812 NQDLTAPDGMHIVGT
-827 VEYDITKKEEALDV
+827 VEYDITKKEESLDV

-860 GPRYNEFDITFGE
+860 GPRYNEFDVTFGE

-878 SGIKVNGYDFI
+878 NGIKVNGYDFI
-889 GFFKDASM
+889 GFFKDAAM

-906 VNNDMTIYV
+906 VNDDMTIYV

-938 KPADTGAAMYGFTFL
+938 KPVDNKPADTGAAMYGFTFL

-964 IVLAYRKEKV
+964 MVLLYKKEK
-974 NMHSAKDRVPF
+974 MD

>member
-1 MFTKKN
+1 MFTKKKN
-7 FKNRLTTAI
+7 LRNRLTTAI

-36 EETSHQTVFS
+36 EETTSHQTVFS

-112 IEENEDGNI
+112 IEENEDGNT

-136 DYFLKYGENSA
+136 DYFLKYGEGVVKT
-147 RTVTGNKARN
+147 TVGNKARN
-157 TISYEIIKVNRNIR
+157 VISYEIIKVNRNIR

-180 TFRLED
+180 VFRLED

-238 NWNIPQIRFG
+238 GWNIPQIRFG

-282 FTDEFIKG
+282 FTDEFING

-333 YSKAG
+333 YSKVG
-338 VLNRANFDKNIN
+338 VLNRANFDKNVN
-350 YYILE
+350 YYIVE
-355 KQLPAGRTRGEDI
+355 KQFPAGRTRGEDI
-368 ELTLDDKKQLHI
+368 ELTLDDKKQLHV
-380 LYKYDDG
+380 LYKYEDG

-394 QWELPNSVVKES
+394 QWELPNSVIKES

-413 NLEFKDTFSPYTI
+413 NLEFKDAFSPYTI

-496 SYKVIDGVNKIERT
+496 SYKVVDGENKIERT

-558 DVDHTVSEN
+558 EVNHTVSEN

-600 TKKVKDVVTAEEL
+600 TKKVKDVVTAEDL
-613 PVLPNNMHFIDEFV
+613 PALPSNMHFIDEFT

-641 VDDDTATQVVV
+641 VDGDTATQVVV

-660 GKVVKEEDIAKK
+660 GKVVKEEDISKK

-716 VKIVYKDKNGKE
+716 VKVVYKDKNGKE
-728 IKSEKLKKK
+728 IKVEELKKK
-737 IGSNINESE
+737 IGSNINESD
-746 LPSTPDGMH
+746 LPSIPDGMH
-755 FTDKFDGYVVTGKD
+755 FIDKFDGYTVTGKD

-781 NDAIIKV
+781 NDAVVKV

-802 LKRKIGDKIT
+802 LKKKIGDKIT
-812 NQDLTAPDGMNIIET
+812 NQDLTAPDGMHVVGT
-827 VEYDITKKEEALDV
+827 VEYDITKKEDSLDV

-860 GPRYNEFDITFGE
+860 GPRYNEFDVTFGE

-878 SGIKVNGYDFI
+878 SGIKVNGYDFV
-889 GFFKDASM
+889 GFYKDAAM

-906 VNNDMTIYV
+906 VNDDMTIYI

-959 AIVGY
+959 AIIGY
-964 IVLAYRKEKV
+964 MVLLYRREK
-974 NMHSAKDRVPF
+974 MD

>member
-1 MFTKKN
+1 MFTKKKN
-7 FKNRLTTAI
+7 LRNRLTTAI

-21 STSSIIPSITNVHAE
+21 STSSIIPSIANVHAE
-36 EETSHQTVFS
+36 EETASHQTVFS
-46 FKEKNEGSDENT
+46 FKEKNEDSDENT

-76 LGNQSKTISKTYIS
+76 IGNQSKTISKTYIS

-112 IEENEDGNI
+112 IEENEDGNT

-180 TFRLED
+180 VFRLED

-261 RPIKPAPSFA
+261 RPFKPAPSFA

-282 FTDEFIKG
+282 FTDEFING

-355 KQLPAGRTRGEDI
+355 KQFPAGRARGEDI

-380 LYKYDDG
+380 LYKYEDG
-387 ETVLEKT
+387 EVVLEKT
-394 QWELPNSVVKES
+394 QWELPNSVIKES
-406 DLPKLQD
+406 DLPKLQN

-465 AQDFEFE
+465 SQDFEFE

-600 TKKVKDVVTAEEL
+600 TKKVKDVVTAEDL
-613 PVLPNNMHFIDEFV
+613 PVLPNNMHFIDEFA

-652 HITYKDSD
+652 HVTYKDSD

-716 VKIVYKDKNGKE
+716 VKVVYKDKNGKE
-728 IKSEKLKKK
+728 IKSEELKKK

-774 VVEENES
+774 IVEENES
-781 NDAIIKV
+781 NDAVVKV
-788 VYKDKDGN
+788 IYKDKDEN

-802 LKRKIGDKIT
+802 LKRKIGEKIT
-812 NQDLTAPDGMNIIET
+812 NQDLTAPDGMHVVGT
-827 VEYDITKKEEALDV
+827 VEYDITKKEDALDV
-841 HVEMNKTSGHIS
+841 HVEMNKTSGHVS

-860 GPRYNEFDITFGE
+860 GPRYNEFDVTFGE

-878 SGIKVNGYDFI
+878 SGIKVNGYDFV
-889 GFFKDASM
+889 GFFKDAAM

-906 VNNDMTIYV
+906 VNDDMTIYV

-964 IVLAYRKEKV
+964 IVLLYKKEK
-974 NMHSAKDRVPF
+974 MD

>member
-1 MFTKKN
+1 MFTKKKN
-7 FKNRLTTAI
+7 LRNRLTTVI

-36 EETSHQTVFS
+36 EETTSHQTVFS

-76 LGNQSKTISKTYIS
+76 IGNQSKTISKTYIS
-90 DNAELNQTVGNKTYE
+90 DNAELNQAVGNKTYE

-112 IEENEDGNI
+112 IEENEDGNT

-180 TFRLED
+180 TFKLED

-238 NWNIPQIRFG
+238 NWNIHQIRFG

-261 RPIKPAPSFA
+261 RPLKPAPSFA

-282 FTDEFIKG
+282 FTDEFING

-338 VLNRANFDKNIN
+338 VLNRVNFDKNVN

-355 KQLPAGRTRGEDI
+355 KQFPAGRTRGEDI

-380 LYKYDDG
+380 FYKYEDG
-387 ETVLEKT
+387 EVVLEKT
-394 QWELPNSVVKES
+394 QWELQNSIIKES
-406 DLPKLQD
+406 DLPKLQN

-436 VKRQGSVAP
+436 IKRQGSVAP

-558 DVDHTVSEN
+558 EVNHTVSEN

-588 KKGEDVVKTEVI
+588 KKGKDVVKTEVI
-600 TKKVKDVVTAEEL
+600 TKKVKDVVTAEDL
-613 PVLPNNMHFIDEFV
+613 PALPNNMHFIDEFT

-641 VDDDTATQVVV
+641 VNDDTATQVVV
-652 HITYKDSD
+652 HVTYKDSD

-688 HFTGDPT
+688 HFIGDPT

-716 VKIVYKDKNGKE
+716 IKVVYKDKNGKE
-728 IKSEKLKKK
+728 IKAEKLKKK
-737 IGSNINESE
+737 IGSSIKESE

-812 NQDLTAPDGMNIIET
+812 NQDLTVPDGMHVVGT

-853 FIANIAD
+853 FIVNIAD
-860 GPRYNEFDITFGE
+860 GPRYNEFDVTFGE

-878 SGIKVNGYDFI
+878 SGIKVNGYDFV
-889 GFFKDASM
+889 GFYKDAAM
-897 TDPVTFEEV
+897 TDHVTFEEV
-906 VNNDMTIYV
+906 VNDDTTIYV

-964 IVLAYRKEKV
+964 AVLLYRKEK
-974 NMHSAKDRVPF
+974 MD